1 MSDTS
6 NSFMPTYGATPW
18 KSDGLNVAR
27 LSEQARLI
35 KLQLPASAPQNA
47 VVVER
52 FTGIEAINE
61 LFDFTIDTLATSSEF
76 DPFAL
81 IGEELSLRLLLV
93 NGNFRT
99 WHGCLTA
106 VDALGGDGG
115 LARYRLHLQPWLA
128 TLGLRRDSFVYA
140 AKNVQDIVSEVFADH
155 TAASFGF
162 EVTQE
167 LPVRSTCVQYRESD
181 LAFVLRLLAQEGLSF
196 RFEHEQS
203 KGGEG
208 GISSGGSANNN
219 AAPSHHRLVIFD
231 REAKAPDCALPEIRF
246 HRVDAT
252 EQQDAITTWSS
263 RRQVATNSVTLNA
276 WDASV
281 LQAPTGSVQSAL
293 EMGDVPVLE
302 HYDGA
307 GAQRYAD
314 SAAAGRRA
322 EQQLVAFESRIKRY
336 GAAGSVRQLGAGER
350 FTLTQHDRF
359 EGQKFLVLR
368 VRHEAAN
375 NLGAQAAQVLEAGE
389 LEKGSYRNSFE
400 AQPAEAQV
408 VPHWRPKPTA
418 PEAMVALVVGADD
431 EEAPTAVH
439 TERDHR
445 VQVRFHWQAQ
455 RATQQQQQS
464 SSSSSDQPG
473 RSGQGSLVA
482 AGRHAGNR
490 QSVWLRVAAP
500 VAGPNWGAHHLPRV
514 GSEVLVSFIEGDID
528 RPVVG
533 QQLYNGQ
540 DLPPWSAGTDSSANH
555 AGVLSGWHSRALDG
569 SGYNQWIAD
578 DAPGQVRT
586 RLASSHAA
594 SQLNLGHLNAQS
606 PDESNRGAW
615 RGTGAELRSDAWVV
629 TRAGEGLLI
638 STLAQERAAGSVQDT
653 LSVRGQLAG
662 ALREA
667 QNLSDAAGGAK
678 ALALGAT
685 ALLQPLIDD
694 IDPQKNGHYP
704 DSVNGQ
710 DAREPKG
717 GEGAGS
723 REGQE
728 PVPAFARPLMVLDA
742 NMSLNMATPASAT
755 VYAGEAIHWT
765 AQEQAH
771 MAAGKTVSFAAGK
784 SVGLYSHEGGI
795 QVIAQEGPV
804 SVRAH
809 TDGLEWL
816 AKEGFTVTSSNDEI
830 HVLAKQKITL
840 KGGQTSIELDGANIT
855 LKMPG
860 LLDVKGTSKSFV
872 GPKGSPAELPQL
884 PIGTFTETP
893 PDLELHYTYD
903 DLTPVVQAT
912 YRVTFDSGAVLEG
925 TLDQEGYK
933 LLRGVPKGGYR
944 VEYGEDARD
953 WKAPPLIKDEADFQK
968 KDVKDQGVALIEKAV
983 ATEPPI
989 DGSMP
994 GEFL

>member
-1 MSDTS
+1 
-6 NSFMPTYGATPW
+6 MPTPW
-18 KSDGLNVAR
+18 KLEGLNVAR

-35 KLQLPASAPQNA
+35 KLQLPAAAPQNA

-52 FTGIEAINE
+52 FTGSEGLNE

-81 IGEELSLRLLLV
+81 IGEELSLRLLLA
-93 NGNFRT
+93 NGSFRT
-99 WHGCLTA
+99 WHGNLTA

-128 TLGLRRDSFVYA
+128 ALGLRRDSFVYA
-140 AKNVQDIVSEVFADH
+140 AKHVQDIVSEVFADH
-155 TAASFGF
+155 TTASFSF

-167 LPVRSTCVQYRESD
+167 MPVRPTCVQYRESD
-181 LAFVLRLLAQEGLSF
+181 LAFVLRLLAEEGLSF
-196 RFEHEQS
+196 RFEHEQQQS
-203 KGGEG
+203 TG
-208 GISSGGSANNN
+208 SGSGNTT
-219 AAPSHHRLVIFD
+219 PSHHRLVIFD
-231 REAKAPDCALPEIRF
+231 RAATPPDCALSQIRF

-252 EQQDAITTWSS
+252 EATDAITAWSS
-263 RRQVATNSVTLNA
+263 RRQVTTNAVMRNA

-281 LQAPTGSVQSAL
+281 LQAPTGAVQSAL
-293 EMGDVPVLE
+293 AMGEVPVLE
-302 HYDGA
+302 HYDGT

-314 SAAAGRRA
+314 SATAARRA

-350 FTLTQHDRF
+350 FTLTQHDRYD
-359 EGQKFLVLR
+359 GRRFLALR

-408 VPHWRPKPTA
+408 VPLWRPKPTA
-418 PEAMVALVVGADD
+418 PEAMVALVVGGDD
-431 EEAPTAVH
+431 DEAPTAVH
-439 TERDHR
+439 TQRDHR

-455 RATQQQQQS
+455 RAGQQQS
-464 SSSSSDQPG
+464 TG
-473 RSGQGSLVA
+473 NGQGSLVA
-482 AGRHAGNR
+482 AGRHASNR

-528 RPVVG
+528 RPVVA

-606 PDESNRGAW
+606 PDESSRGAW
-615 RGTGAELRSDAWVV
+615 RGSGAELRSDAWVA

-653 LSVRGQLAG
+653 TSVRGQLAG

-667 QNLSDAAGGAK
+667 QKLSDAAGGAK
-678 ALALGAT
+678 ALALSAT

-704 DSVNGQ
+704 GSVNGQ

-717 GEGAGS
+717 GEGAGA
-723 REGQE
+723 REGQD

-742 NMSLNMATPASAT
+742 AMSLNMATPASAT

-765 AQEQAH
+765 AQAQAH
-771 MAAGKTVSFAAGK
+771 IAAGKTVSFVAAK

-795 QVIAQEGPV
+795 QVIAQDGPV
-804 SVRAH
+804 SVQAH
-809 TDGLEWL
+809 TDELEWL

-830 HVLAKQKITL
+830 HVLAQQKVTL
-840 KGGQTSIELDGANIT
+840 KGGQASIELDGANIT

-872 GPKGSPAELPQL
+872 GPGRGSVELPQL
-884 PIGTFTETP
+884 PSDAMDLKNWIALTYHYADLDPVAGAKYTATFSDGSVRSGNLDAQGHARMENVP
-893 PDLELHYTYD
+893 PGPVKVKYEEVKTIDPSVHSKD
-903 DLTPVVQAT
+903 KAQADVSAWRSALTAA
-912 YRVTFDSGAVLEG
+912 FA
-925 TLDQEGYK
+925 DQ
-933 LLRGVPKGGYR
+933 
-944 VEYGEDARD
+944 VE
-953 WKAPPLIKDEADFQK
+953 
-968 KDVKDQGVALIEKAV
+968 QGVKK
-983 ATEPPI
+983 
-989 DGSMP
+989 
-994 GEFL
+994 

>member
-1 MSDTS
+1 
-6 NSFMPTYGATPW
+6 MPTPW
-18 KSDGLNVAR
+18 KLEGLNVAR

-35 KLQLPASAPQNA
+35 KLQLPAAAPQNA

-52 FTGIEAINE
+52 FTGTEGLNE

-81 IGEELSLRLLLV
+81 IGEELSLRLLLA
-93 NGNFRT
+93 NGGFRT
-99 WHGCLTA
+99 WHGYLTA

-128 TLGLRRDSFVYA
+128 ALGLRRDSFVYA
-140 AKNVQDIVSEVFADH
+140 AKHVQDIVSEVFADH
-155 TAASFGF
+155 TTASFSF

-167 LPVRSTCVQYRESD
+167 MPVRPTCVQYRESD
-181 LAFVLRLLAQEGLSF
+181 LAFVLRLLAEEGLSF
-196 RFEHEQS
+196 RFEHEQQQS
-203 KGGEG
+203 TG
-208 GISSGGSANNN
+208 SGSGNTT
-219 AAPSHHRLVIFD
+219 PSHHRLVIFD
-231 REAKAPDCALPEIRF
+231 RAATPPDCALSQIRF
-246 HRVDAT
+246 HRADAT
-252 EQQDAITTWSS
+252 EATDAITAWSS
-263 RRQVATNSVTLNA
+263 RRQVTTNAVMRNA

-281 LQAPTGSVQSAL
+281 LQAPTGAVQSAL
-293 EMGDVPVLE
+293 AMGEVPVLE
-302 HYDGA
+302 HYDGT

-314 SAAAGRRA
+314 SATAARRA

-350 FTLTQHDRF
+350 FTLTQHDRYD
-359 EGQKFLVLR
+359 GRRFLALR

-408 VPHWRPKPTA
+408 VPLWRPKPTA
-418 PEAMVALVVGADD
+418 PEAMVALVVGGDD
-431 EEAPTAVH
+431 DEAPTAVH
-439 TERDHR
+439 TQRDHR

-455 RATQQQQQS
+455 RAGQQQS
-464 SSSSSDQPG
+464 TS
-473 RSGQGSLVA
+473 SGQGSLVA
-482 AGRHAGNR
+482 AGRHASNR

-528 RPVVG
+528 RPVVA

-606 PDESNRGAW
+606 PDESSRGAW
-615 RGTGAELRSDAWVV
+615 RGSGAELRSDAWVA

-653 LSVRGQLAG
+653 TSVRGQLAG

-667 QNLSDAAGGAK
+667 QKLSDAAGGAK
-678 ALALGAT
+678 ALALSAT
-685 ALLQPLIDD
+685 ALLQLLIDD

-704 DSVNGQ
+704 GSVNGQ

-723 REGQE
+723 REGQD

-742 NMSLNMATPASAT
+742 AMSLSMATPASAT

-765 AQEQAH
+765 AQAQAH
-771 MAAGKTVSFAAGK
+771 IAAGKTVSFAAAK

-795 QVIAQEGPV
+795 QVIAQDGPV
-804 SVRAH
+804 SVQAH
-809 TDGLEWL
+809 TDELEWL

-830 HVLAKQKITL
+830 HVLAQQKITL
-840 KGGQTSIELDGANIT
+840 KGGQTSIELNGVNIT

-872 GPKGSPAELPQL
+872 GPGRGSVELPQL
-884 PIGTFTETP
+884 PSDAMDLKNWIALTYHYADLDPVAGAKYTATFSDGSVRSGNLDAQGHARMENVP
-893 PDLELHYTYD
+893 PGPVKVKYEEVKTIDPSVHSKD
-903 DLTPVVQAT
+903 KAQADVSAWRSALTAA
-912 YRVTFDSGAVLEG
+912 FA
-925 TLDQEGYK
+925 DQ
-933 LLRGVPKGGYR
+933 
-944 VEYGEDARD
+944 VE
-953 WKAPPLIKDEADFQK
+953 
-968 KDVKDQGVALIEKAV
+968 QGVKK
-983 ATEPPI
+983 
-989 DGSMP
+989 
-994 GEFL
+994 

>member
-1 MSDTS
+1 M
-6 NSFMPTYGATPW
+6 A
-18 KSDGLNVAR
+18 
-27 LSEQARLI
+27 
-35 KLQLPASAPQNA
+35 
-47 VVVER
+47 
-52 FTGIEAINE
+52 
-61 LFDFTIDTLATSSEF
+61 
-76 DPFAL
+76 
-81 IGEELSLRLLLV
+81 
-93 NGNFRT
+93 NGSFRT
-99 WHGCLTA
+99 WHGYLTA

-128 TLGLRRDSFVYA
+128 ALGLRRDSFVYA
-140 AKNVQDIVSEVFADH
+140 AKHVQDIVSEVFADH
-155 TAASFGF
+155 TTASFSF
-162 EVTQE
+162 EVAQE
-167 LPVRSTCVQYRESD
+167 MPVRPTCVQYRESD
-181 LAFVLRLLAQEGLSF
+181 LAFVLRLLAEEGLSF
-196 RFEHEQS
+196 RFEHEQQQS
-203 KGGEG
+203 TG
-208 GISSGGSANNN
+208 SGSGNTT
-219 AAPSHHRLVIFD
+219 PSHHRLVIFD
-231 REAKAPDCALPEIRF
+231 RAATPPDCALSQIRF

-252 EQQDAITTWSS
+252 EATDAITAWSS
-263 RRQVATNSVTLNA
+263 RRQVTTNAVMRNA

-281 LQAPTGSVQSAL
+281 LQAPTGAVQSAL
-293 EMGDVPVLE
+293 AMGEVPVLE

-314 SAAAGRRA
+314 SATAARRA

-350 FTLTQHDRF
+350 FTLTQHDRYD
-359 EGQKFLVLR
+359 GRRFLALR

-408 VPHWRPKPTA
+408 VPLWRPKPTA
-418 PEAMVALVVGADD
+418 PEAMVALVVGGDD
-431 EEAPTAVH
+431 DEAPTAVH
-439 TERDHR
+439 TQRDHR

-455 RATQQQQQS
+455 RAGQQQS
-464 SSSSSDQPG
+464 TG
-473 RSGQGSLVA
+473 SGQGSLVA
-482 AGRHAGNR
+482 AGRHASNR

-528 RPVVG
+528 RPVVA

-540 DLPPWSAGTDSSANH
+540 DLPPWSAGTASSANH

-606 PDESNRGAW
+606 PDESSRGAW
-615 RGTGAELRSDAWVV
+615 RGSGAELRSDAWVA

-653 LSVRGQLAG
+653 TSVRGQLAG

-667 QNLSDAAGGAK
+667 QKLSDAAGGAK
-678 ALALGAT
+678 ALALSAT

-704 DSVNGQ
+704 DNVNGQ
-710 DAREPKG
+710 DGREPKG

-723 REGQE
+723 REGQD

-742 NMSLNMATPASAT
+742 AMSLNMATPASAT
-755 VYAGEAIHWT
+755 VYTGEAIHWT
-765 AQEQAH
+765 AQAQAH
-771 MAAGKTVSFAAGK
+771 IAAGKTVSFAAAK
-784 SVGLYSHEGGI
+784 SVGLYSHKGGI
-795 QVIAQEGPV
+795 QVIAQDGPV
-804 SVRAH
+804 SVQAH
-809 TDGLEWL
+809 TDELEWL

-830 HVLAKQKITL
+830 HVLAQKKITL
-840 KGGQTSIELDGANIT
+840 KGGQTSIELDGMNIT

-860 LLDVKGTSKSFV
+860 LLDIKGTSKSFV
-872 GPKGSPAELPQL
+872 GPKGNPAELMGL
-884 PIGTFTETP
+884 PMGLTSEPKHFIEV
-893 PDLELHYTYD
+893 ERRYYD
-903 DLTPVVQAT
+903 TDAVQGADVK
-912 YRVTFDSGAVLEG
+912 VTFSDKSVRRG
-925 TLDQEGYK
+925 K
-933 LLRGVPKGGYR
+933 LGSNGQLRFDGVPAGAADI
-944 VEYGEDARD
+944 EIGEDAREWQID
-953 WKAPPLIKDEADFQK
+953 PVEESPSNPAYG
-968 KDVKDQGVALIEKAV
+968 KDVTPEQAMALYALV
-983 ATEPPI
+983 F
-989 DGSMP
+989 GS
-994 GEFL
+994 EDK

>member
-1 MSDTS
+1 
-6 NSFMPTYGATPW
+6 MPTPW
-18 KSDGLNVAR
+18 RLEGLNVAR

-52 FTGIEAINE
+52 FTGTEGLNE

-81 IGEELSLRLLLV
+81 IGEELSLRLLLA
-93 NGNFRT
+93 NGSFRT
-99 WHGCLTA
+99 WHGYLTA

-128 TLGLRRDSFVYA
+128 ALGLRRDSFVYA
-140 AKNVQDIVSEVFADH
+140 AKHVQDIVSEVFADH
-155 TAASFGF
+155 TTASFSF

-167 LPVRSTCVQYRESD
+167 MPVRPTCVQYRESD
-181 LAFVLRLLAQEGLSF
+181 LAFVLRLLAEEGLSF
-196 RFEHEQS
+196 RFEHEQQS
-203 KGGEG
+203 TG
-208 GISSGGSANNN
+208 GGSGNTT
-219 AAPSHHRLVIFD
+219 PSHHRLVIFD
-231 REAKAPDCALPEIRF
+231 RAATPPDCALSQVRF

-252 EQQDAITTWSS
+252 EATDAITAWSS
-263 RRQVATNSVTLNA
+263 RRQVATNAVMRNA

-281 LQAPTGSVQSAL
+281 LQAPTGAVQSAL
-293 EMGDVPVLE
+293 AMGEVPVLE

-314 SAAAGRRA
+314 SATAARRA
-322 EQQLVAFESRIKRY
+322 EQQLVAFESRVKRY

-350 FTLTQHDRF
+350 FTLTQHDRYD
-359 EGQKFLVLR
+359 GRKFLALR

-408 VPHWRPKPTA
+408 VPLWRPKPTA
-418 PEAMVALVVGADD
+418 PEAMVALVVGGDD
-431 EEAPTAVH
+431 DEAPTAVH
-439 TERDHR
+439 TQRDHR
-445 VQVRFHWQAQ
+445 VQVRFHWQTQ
-455 RATQQQQQS
+455 RAGQQQS
-464 SSSSSDQPG
+464 TG
-473 RSGQGSLVA
+473 SGQGSLVA
-482 AGRHAGNR
+482 AGRHASNR

-528 RPVVG
+528 RPVVA

-606 PDESNRGAW
+606 PDESSRGAW
-615 RGTGAELRSDAWVV
+615 RGSGAELRSDAWVA

-638 STLAQERAAGSVQDT
+638 STLAQERATGSVQDT
-653 LSVRGQLAG
+653 NSVRGQLAG

-667 QNLSDAAGGAK
+667 QKLSDAAGGAK
-678 ALALGAT
+678 ALALSAT

-704 DSVNGQ
+704 GSVNGQ

-723 REGQE
+723 REGQD

-742 NMSLNMATPASAT
+742 AMSLNMATPASAT

-765 AQEQAH
+765 AQAQAH
-771 MAAGKTVSFAAGK
+771 IAAGKTVSFAAAK

-795 QVIAQEGPV
+795 QVIAQDGPV
-804 SVRAH
+804 SVQAH
-809 TDGLEWL
+809 TDELEWL

-830 HVLAKQKITL
+830 HVLAQQKVTL

-860 LLDVKGTSKSFV
+860 LLDIKGTSKSFV
-872 GPKGSPAELPQL
+872 GPGRGSVELPQL
-884 PIGTFTETP
+884 PSDAMDLKNWIALTYHYADLDPVAGAKYTATFSDGSVRSGNLDAQGHTRMENVP
-893 PDLELHYTYD
+893 PGPVKVKYEEVKTIDPSVHSKD
-903 DLTPVVQAT
+903 KAQADVSAWRSALTAA
-912 YRVTFDSGAVLEG
+912 FA
-925 TLDQEGYK
+925 DQ
-933 LLRGVPKGGYR
+933 
-944 VEYGEDARD
+944 VE
-953 WKAPPLIKDEADFQK
+953 
-968 KDVKDQGVALIEKAV
+968 QGVKK
-983 ATEPPI
+983 
-989 DGSMP
+989 
-994 GEFL
+994 

>member
-1 MSDTS
+1 MSSDTS
-6 NSFMPTYGATPW
+6 SSFMPTPW
-18 KSDGLNVAR
+18 KLEGLNVAR

-52 FTGIEAINE
+52 LTGTEGLNE
-61 LFDFTIDTLATSSEF
+61 LFEFTIDTLATSSEF

-81 IGEELSLRLLLV
+81 IGEELSLRLLLA
-93 NGNFRT
+93 NGSFRT
-99 WHGCLTA
+99 WHGYLTA

-128 TLGLRRDSFVYA
+128 ALGLRRDSFVYA
-140 AKNVQDIVSEVFADH
+140 AKHVQDIVSEVFADH
-155 TAASFGF
+155 TTASFSF

-167 LPVRSTCVQYRESD
+167 MPVRPTCVQYRESD
-181 LAFVLRLLAQEGLSF
+181 LAFVLRLLAEEGLSF
-196 RFEHEQS
+196 RFEHEQQQQS
-203 KGGEG
+203 TG
-208 GISSGGSANNN
+208 SGSGNTT
-219 AAPSHHRLVIFD
+219 PSHHRLVIFD
-231 REAKAPDCALPEIRF
+231 RAATPPDCALSQIRF
-246 HRVDAT
+246 HRVGAT
-252 EQQDAITTWSS
+252 EATDAITAWSS
-263 RRQVATNSVTLNA
+263 RRQVTTNAVMRNA

-281 LQAPTGSVQSAL
+281 LQAPTGAVQSAL
-293 EMGDVPVLE
+293 AMGDVPVLE

-314 SAAAGRRA
+314 SATAARRA

-350 FTLTQHDRF
+350 FTLTQHDRYD
-359 EGQKFLVLR
+359 GRKFLALR

-400 AQPAEAQV
+400 VQPAEAQV
-408 VPHWRPKPTA
+408 VPLWRPKPTA
-418 PEAMVALVVGADD
+418 PEAMVALVVGGDD
-431 EEAPTAVH
+431 NEAPTAVH
-439 TERDHR
+439 TQRDHR

-455 RATQQQQQS
+455 RAGQQQS
-464 SSSSSDQPG
+464 TG
-473 RSGQGSLVA
+473 SGQGSLVA
-482 AGRHAGNR
+482 AGRHASNR

-528 RPVVG
+528 RPVVA

-569 SGYNQWIAD
+569 SGYNQWIVD

-606 PDESNRGAW
+606 PDESSRGAW
-615 RGTGAELRSDAWVV
+615 RGSGAELRSDAWVA

-653 LSVRGQLAG
+653 TSVRGQLAG

-667 QNLSDAAGGAK
+667 QKLSDAAGGAK
-678 ALALGAT
+678 ALALSAT

-704 DSVNGQ
+704 DNVNGQ
-710 DAREPKG
+710 DAHEPKG

-723 REGQE
+723 REGQD
-728 PVPAFARPLMVLDA
+728 PAPAFARPLMVLDA
-742 NMSLNMATPASAT
+742 AMSLNMATPASAT

-765 AQEQAH
+765 AQAQAH
-771 MAAGKTVSFAAGK
+771 IAAGKTVSFAAAK
-784 SVGLYSHEGGI
+784 SMGLYSHEGGI
-795 QVIAQEGPV
+795 QVIAQDGPV
-804 SVRAH
+804 SVQAH
-809 TDGLEWL
+809 TDELEWL

-830 HVLAKQKITL
+830 HVLAQQKITL
-840 KGGQTSIELDGANIT
+840 KGGQTSIELDGMNIT

-872 GPKGSPAELPQL
+872 GPGRGSVELPQL
-884 PIGTFTETP
+884 PSDAMDLKNWIALTYHYADLDPVAGAKYTATFSDGSVRSGNLDAQGHARMENVP
-893 PDLELHYTYD
+893 PGPVKVKYEEVKTIDPSVHSKD
-903 DLTPVVQAT
+903 KAQADVSAWRSALTAA
-912 YRVTFDSGAVLEG
+912 FA
-925 TLDQEGYK
+925 DQ
-933 LLRGVPKGGYR
+933 
-944 VEYGEDARD
+944 VE
-953 WKAPPLIKDEADFQK
+953 
-968 KDVKDQGVALIEKAV
+968 QGVKK
-983 ATEPPI
+983 
-989 DGSMP
+989 
-994 GEFL
+994 

>member
-1 MSDTS
+1 MSSDTS
-6 NSFMPTYGATPW
+6 SSVMPTYGAAPW
-18 KSDGLNVAR
+18 KLEGLNVAR

-52 FTGIEAINE
+52 FTGSEGLNE
-61 LFDFTIDTLATSSEF
+61 LFEFTIDTLATSSEF

-81 IGEELSLRLLLV
+81 IGEELSLRLLLAS
-93 NGNFRT
+93 GSFRT
-99 WHGCLTA
+99 WHGYLTA

-128 TLGLRRDSFVYA
+128 ALGLRRDSFVYA
-140 AKNVQDIVSEVFADH
+140 AKHVQDIVSEVFSDH
-155 TAASFGF
+155 TTASFTF

-167 LPVRSTCVQYRESD
+167 MPVRPTCVQYRESD
-181 LAFVLRLLAQEGLSF
+181 LAFVLRLLAEEGLSF
-196 RFEHEQS
+196 RFAHEQQQS
-203 KGGEG
+203 TGG
-208 GISSGGSANNN
+208 GGSNTT
-219 AAPSHHRLVIFD
+219 PSHHRLVIFD
-231 REAKAPDCALPEIRF
+231 RAATPPDCALPQIRF

-252 EQQDAITTWSS
+252 ESTDAIAAWSS
-263 RRQVATNSVTLNA
+263 RRQVATNAVMRNA

-281 LQAPTGSVQSAL
+281 LQAPTGAVQSAL
-293 EMGDVPVLE
+293 AMGDVPVLE

-314 SAAAGRRA
+314 SATAARRA

-350 FTLTQHDRF
+350 FTLTQHDRY
-359 EGQKFLVLR
+359 EGRKFLALR

-408 VPHWRPKPTA
+408 VPLWRPKPTA
-418 PEAMVALVVGADD
+418 PEAMVALVVGGDD
-431 EEAPTAVH
+431 DEAPTAVH
-439 TERDHR
+439 TQRDHR
-445 VQVRFHWQAQ
+445 VQVRFHWQTQ
-455 RATQQQQQS
+455 RAGQQQS
-464 SSSSSDQPG
+464 TS
-473 RSGQGSLVA
+473 SGQGSLVA
-482 AGRHAGNR
+482 AGRHASNR

-528 RPVVG
+528 RPVVA

-606 PDESNRGAW
+606 PDESSRGAW
-615 RGTGAELRSDAWVV
+615 RGSGAELRSDAWVA

-653 LSVRGQLAG
+653 TSVRGQLAG

-667 QNLSDAAGGAK
+667 QKLSDAAGGAK
-678 ALALGAT
+678 ALALSAT

-704 DSVNGQ
+704 GSVNGQ

-723 REGQE
+723 REGQD

-742 NMSLNMATPASAT
+742 AMSLNMATPASAT

-765 AQEQAH
+765 AQAQAH
-771 MAAGKTVSFAAGK
+771 IAAGKTVSFAAAK
-784 SVGLYSHEGGI
+784 SVGLYSHKGGI
-795 QVIAQEGPV
+795 QVIAQDGTV
-804 SVRAH
+804 SVQAH
-809 TDGLEWL
+809 TDELEWL

-830 HVLAKQKITL
+830 HVLAQKKITL
-840 KGGQTSIELDGANIT
+840 KGGQTSIEMDGANIT

-860 LLDVKGTSKSFV
+860 LLDIKGTSKSFV
-872 GPKGSPAELPQL
+872 GPGRSPAELPHL
-884 PIGTFTETP
+884 PTGTIDEAPHFI
-893 PDLELHYTYD
+893 ELNHQYD
-903 DLTPVVQAT
+903 DLEPVK
-912 YRVTFDSGAVLEG
+912 GAA
-925 TLDQEGYK
+925 YK
-933 LLRGVPKGGYR
+933 LIFDNGTVIRGKLDANGFARHDGVPPGSAK
-944 VEYGEDARD
+944 VIWGEDERKWDGESKRPNDRFGAAGD
-953 WKAPPLIKDEADFQK
+953 AAAAIAL
-968 KDVKDQGVALIEKAV
+968 VKGLM
-983 ATEPPI
+983 
-989 DGSMP
+989 S
-994 GEFL
+994 

>member
-1 MSDTS
+1 MT
-6 NSFMPTYGATPW
+6 NGTLGALTT
-18 KSDGLNVAR
+18 AQ
-27 LSEQARLI
+27 LSQKARLI
-35 KLQLPASAPQNA
+35 RLAQPRGSASIDDA

-52 FTGIEAINE
+52 FTATEGINE
-61 LFDFTIDTLATSSEF
+61 LFAFTIDTLATSSEF

-81 IGEELSLRLLLV
+81 IGEELSLRLLLA
-93 NGNFRT
+93 NGSFRT
-99 WHGCLTA
+99 WHGYLTA

-128 TLGLRRDSFVYA
+128 ALGLRRDSFVYA
-140 AKNVQDIVSEVFADH
+140 AKSVQDIVSEVFADH
-155 TAASFGF
+155 TTASFTF
-162 EVTQE
+162 EVAQE
-167 LPVRSTCVQYRESD
+167 LPVRPTCVQYRESD
-181 LAFVLRLLAQEGLSF
+181 LAFVMRLLTEEGLSF
-196 RFEHEQS
+196 RFEHEQT
-203 KGGEG
+203 KDGE
-208 GISSGGSANNN
+208 SGGANNGN
-219 AAPSHHRLVIFD
+219 NNTTPSHHRLVIFD
-231 REAKAPDCALPEIRF
+231 REAKSPDCALPEIRF

-252 EQQDAITTWSS
+252 EQQDAITAWSS
-263 RRQVATNSVTLNA
+263 KRQLVSNAVTLNA

-281 LQAPTGSVQSAL
+281 LQAPTGSTQSAL
-293 EMGDVPVLE
+293 AMGDVPVLE
-302 HYDGA
+302 HYNGA
-307 GAQRYAD
+307 GSQRYANN
-314 SAAAGRRA
+314 AAAARRA
-322 EQQLVAFESRIKRY
+322 ENQLVAFESRIKRY
-336 GAAGSVRQLGAGER
+336 NAGGSVRQLGAGER
-350 FTLTQHDRF
+350 FTLTQHDRY
-359 EGQKFLVLR
+359 EGQKFVTLR

-400 AQPAEAQV
+400 AQPAEAQIA
-408 VPHWRPKPTA
+408 PIWRPKPTA

-431 EEAPTAVH
+431 DEVPTAVH
-439 TERDHR
+439 TQRDHR
-445 VQVRFHWQAQ
+445 VQVRFHWQSQ
-455 RATQQQQQS
+455 RATTQQGS
-464 SSSSSDQPG
+464 SQ
-473 RSGQGSLVA
+473 SGQGSLVT
-482 AGRHAGNR
+482 AGRHASNR

-528 RPVVG
+528 RPVVS

-615 RGTGAELRSDAWVV
+615 RGSGAELRSDAWVV

-653 LSVRGQLAG
+653 ASVRGQLAG

-678 ALALGAT
+678 ALALNAT

-704 DSVNGQ
+704 GSVNGQ
-710 DAREPKG
+710 DAKEPKG
-717 GEGAGS
+717 GEGTDS
-723 REGQE
+723 RQGQD

-804 SVRAH
+804 SVQAH
-809 TDGLEWL
+809 TDELEWL

-840 KGGQTSIELDGANIT
+840 KGGQTSIELDGMNIT

-860 LLDVKGTSKSFV
+860 LLDVKGATKSFV
-872 GPKGSPAELPQL
+872 GPKGNPAELPYL
-884 PIGTFTETP
+884 PFGAVGDPKYFI
-893 PDLELHYTYD
+893 ELNYHYD
-903 DLTPVVQAT
+903 DLTPIANAPYKVRFKA
-912 YRVTFDSGAVLEG
+912 GAVFTG
-925 TLDQEGYK
+925 SLDSKGFA
-933 LLRGVPKGGYR
+933 RIDGVPNEEYV
-944 VEYGEDARD
+944 VEYGEDP
-953 WKAPPLIKDEADFQK
+953 KAWESPPLETPEWDDPAKKSEGERLVEAERQRRGIA
-968 KDVKDQGVALIEKAV
+968 QTAAGV
-983 ATEPPI
+983 T
-989 DGSMP
+989 S
-994 GEFL
+994 

>member
-1 MSDTS
+1 
-6 NSFMPTYGATPW
+6 MPTYGATPW
-18 KSDGLNVAR
+18 TSDGLNVAR

-52 FTGIEAINE
+52 FTGTEAINE

-81 IGEELSLRLLLV
+81 IGEELSLRLLLA
-93 NGNFRT
+93 NGSFRT
-99 WHGCLTA
+99 WHGYLTA

-155 TAASFGF
+155 TAASFSF

-167 LPVRSTCVQYRESD
+167 LPVRPTCVQYRESD

-208 GISSGGSANNN
+208 SSSAANN

-231 REAKAPDCALPEIRF
+231 CEAKAPDCALPEIRF

-252 EQQDAITTWSS
+252 EQQDSITAWSS

-293 EMGDVPVLE
+293 ETGDVPVLE

-336 GAAGSVRQLGAGER
+336 GGAGSVRQLGAGEC

-359 EGQKFLVLR
+359 EGQKFLALR

-375 NLGAQAAQVLEAGE
+375 NLGAQAAQVLEAGA

-439 TERDHR
+439 TQRDHR

-455 RATQQQQQS
+455 RATQQQS
-464 SSSSSDQPG
+464 GQPG
-473 RSGQGSLVA
+473 RGGQGSLVA
-482 AGRHAGNR
+482 AGRHASNR

-653 LSVRGQLAG
+653 TSVRGQIAG

-694 IDPQKNGHYP
+694 IDPQRNGHYP
-704 DSVNGQ
+704 GNVNGQ
-710 DAREPKG
+710 DARELKG
-717 GEGAGS
+717 GEGAGA

-804 SVRAH
+804 SVQAH
-809 TDGLEWL
+809 TDELEWL

-872 GPKGSPAELPQL
+872 GPKGSPAELPHL
-884 PIGTFTETP
+884 PTGAINEAQHFI
-893 PDLELHYTYD
+893 ELNHHYD
-903 DLTPVVQAT
+903 DLEPVK
-912 YRVTFDSGAVLEG
+912 GAA
-925 TLDQEGYK
+925 YK
-933 LLRGVPKGGYR
+933 LIFDNGTVIRGKLDGNGFARHDGVPPGSAK
-944 VEYGEDARD
+944 VIWGEDERKWDGESKRPNDRFGAASD
-953 WKAPPLIKDEADFQK
+953 ADAAIAL
-968 KDVKDQGVALIEKAV
+968 VKGLM
-983 ATEPPI
+983 
-989 DGSMP
+989 S
-994 GEFL
+994 

>member
-1 MSDTS
+1 MSSDTS
-6 NSFMPTYGATPW
+6 SSFMPTPW
-18 KSDGLNVAR
+18 KLEGLNVAR

-35 KLQLPASAPQNA
+35 KLQLPTSAPQNA

-52 FTGIEAINE
+52 FTGSEGVNE

-81 IGEELSLRLLLV
+81 IGEELSLRLLLA
-93 NGNFRT
+93 NGSFRT
-99 WHGCLTA
+99 WHGYLTA

-128 TLGLRRDSFVYA
+128 ALGLRRDSFVYA
-140 AKNVQDIVSEVFADH
+140 AKHVQDIVSEVFADH
-155 TAASFGF
+155 TTASFSF

-167 LPVRSTCVQYRESD
+167 MTVRPTCVQYRESD
-181 LAFVLRLLAQEGLSF
+181 LAFVLRLLAEEGLSF
-196 RFEHEQS
+196 RFEHEQQQQS
-203 KGGEG
+203 TG
-208 GISSGGSANNN
+208 SGSGNTT
-219 AAPSHHRLVIFD
+219 PSHHRLVIFD
-231 REAKAPDCALPEIRF
+231 RAATPPDCALSQIRF

-252 EQQDAITTWSS
+252 EATDAITAWSS
-263 RRQVATNSVTLNA
+263 RRQVTTNAVMRNA

-281 LQAPTGSVQSAL
+281 LQAPTGAVQSAL
-293 EMGDVPVLE
+293 AMGDVPVLE

-314 SAAAGRRA
+314 SATAARRA

-350 FTLTQHDRF
+350 FTLTQHDRYD
-359 EGQKFLVLR
+359 GRKFLALR

-400 AQPAEAQV
+400 VQPAEAQV
-408 VPHWRPKPTA
+408 VPLWRPKPTA
-418 PEAMVALVVGADD
+418 PEAMVALVVGGDD
-431 EEAPTAVH
+431 NEAPTAVH
-439 TERDHR
+439 TQRDHR

-455 RATQQQQQS
+455 RAGQQQS
-464 SSSSSDQPG
+464 TG
-473 RSGQGSLVA
+473 SGQGSLVA
-482 AGRHAGNR
+482 AGRHASNR

-528 RPVVG
+528 RPVVA

-569 SGYNQWIAD
+569 SGYNQWIVD

-606 PDESNRGAW
+606 PDESSRGAW
-615 RGTGAELRSDAWVV
+615 RGSGAELRSDAWVA

-653 LSVRGQLAG
+653 TSVRGQLAG

-667 QNLSDAAGGAK
+667 QKLSDAAGGAK
-678 ALALGAT
+678 ALALSAT

-704 DSVNGQ
+704 DNVNGQ
-710 DAREPKG
+710 DAHEPKG

-723 REGQE
+723 REGQD
-728 PVPAFARPLMVLDA
+728 PAPAFARPLMVLDA
-742 NMSLNMATPASAT
+742 AMSLNMATPASAT

-765 AQEQAH
+765 AQAQAH
-771 MAAGKTVSFAAGK
+771 IAAGKTVSFAAAK
-784 SVGLYSHEGGI
+784 SMGLYSHEGGI
-795 QVIAQEGPV
+795 QVIAQDGPV
-804 SVRAH
+804 SVQAH
-809 TDGLEWL
+809 TDELEWL

-830 HVLAKQKITL
+830 HVLAQQKITL
-840 KGGQTSIELDGANIT
+840 KGGQTSIELDGMNIT

-872 GPKGSPAELPQL
+872 GPGRGSVELPQL
-884 PIGTFTETP
+884 PSDAMDLKNWIALTYHYADLDPVAGAKYTATFSDGSVRSGNLDAQGHARMENVP
-893 PDLELHYTYD
+893 PGPVKVKYEEVKTIDPSVHSKD
-903 DLTPVVQAT
+903 KAQADVSAWRSALTAA
-912 YRVTFDSGAVLEG
+912 FA
-925 TLDQEGYK
+925 DQ
-933 LLRGVPKGGYR
+933 
-944 VEYGEDARD
+944 VE
-953 WKAPPLIKDEADFQK
+953 
-968 KDVKDQGVALIEKAV
+968 QGVKK
-983 ATEPPI
+983 
-989 DGSMP
+989 
-994 GEFL
+994 

>member
-1 MSDTS
+1 MSSDTS
-6 NSFMPTYGATPW
+6 SSFMPTPW
-18 KSDGLNVAR
+18 KLEGLNVAR

-52 FTGIEAINE
+52 FTGSEGVNE

-81 IGEELSLRLLLV
+81 IGEELSLRLLLA
-93 NGNFRT
+93 NGSFRT
-99 WHGCLTA
+99 WHGYLTA

-128 TLGLRRDSFVYA
+128 ALGLRRDSFVYA
-140 AKNVQDIVSEVFADH
+140 AKHVQDIVSEVFADH
-155 TAASFGF
+155 TTASFSF

-167 LPVRSTCVQYRESD
+167 MPVRPTCVQYRESD
-181 LAFVLRLLAQEGLSF
+181 LAFVLRLLAEEGLSF
-196 RFEHEQS
+196 RFEHEPQQS
-203 KGGEG
+203 TG
-208 GISSGGSANNN
+208 SGSGNTT
-219 AAPSHHRLVIFD
+219 PSHHRLVIFD
-231 REAKAPDCALPEIRF
+231 RAATPPDCALSQIRF

-252 EQQDAITTWSS
+252 EATDAITAWSS
-263 RRQVATNSVTLNA
+263 RRQVTTNAVMRNA

-281 LQAPTGSVQSAL
+281 LQAPTGAVQSAL
-293 EMGDVPVLE
+293 AMGEVPVLE

-314 SAAAGRRA
+314 SATAARRA

-350 FTLTQHDRF
+350 FTLTQHDRYD
-359 EGQKFLVLR
+359 GRRFLALR

-408 VPHWRPKPTA
+408 VPLWRPKPTA
-418 PEAMVALVVGADD
+418 PEAMVALVVGGDD
-431 EEAPTAVH
+431 DEAPTAVH
-439 TERDHR
+439 TQRDHR

-455 RATQQQQQS
+455 RAGQQQS
-464 SSSSSDQPG
+464 TG
-473 RSGQGSLVA
+473 SGQGSLVA
-482 AGRHAGNR
+482 AGRHASNR

-528 RPVVG
+528 RPVVAL
-533 QQLYNGQ
+533 QLYNGQ

-606 PDESNRGAW
+606 PDESSRGAW
-615 RGTGAELRSDAWVV
+615 RGSGAELRSDAWVA

-638 STLAQERAAGSVQDT
+638 STLAQERATGSVQDT
-653 LSVRGQLAG
+653 TSVRGQLAG

-667 QNLSDAAGGAK
+667 QKLSDAAGGAK
-678 ALALGAT
+678 ALALSAT

-704 DSVNGQ
+704 GSVNGQ

-723 REGQE
+723 REGQD

-742 NMSLNMATPASAT
+742 AMSLNMATPASAT

-765 AQEQAH
+765 AQAQAH
-771 MAAGKTVSFAAGK
+771 IAAGKTVSFAAAK

-795 QVIAQEGPV
+795 QVIAQDGPV
-804 SVRAH
+804 SVQAH
-809 TDGLEWL
+809 TDELEWL

-830 HVLAKQKITL
+830 HVLAQKKITL
-840 KGGQTSIELDGANIT
+840 KGGQTSIELDGVNIT

-860 LLDVKGTSKSFV
+860 LLDVKGTTKSFV
-872 GPKGSPAELPQL
+872 GPGGKPAKLPAL
-884 PIGTFTETP
+884 PTGIAVFEEPPNVTP
-893 PDLELHYTYD
+893 P
-903 DLTPVVQAT
+903 PRKFKFSV
-912 YRVTFDSGAVLEG
+912 
-925 TLDQEGYK
+925 
-933 LLRGVPKGGYR
+933 
-944 VEYGEDARD
+944 
-953 WKAPPLIKDEADFQK
+953 
-968 KDVKDQGVALIEKAV
+968 
-983 ATEPPI
+983 
-989 DGSMP
+989 
-994 GEFL
+994 

>member
-1 MSDTS
+1 
-6 NSFMPTYGATPW
+6 MPTPW
-18 KSDGLNVAR
+18 KLEGLNVAR

-52 FTGIEAINE
+52 FTGSEALNE

-81 IGEELSLRLLLV
+81 IGEELSLRLLLA
-93 NGNFRT
+93 NGSFRT
-99 WHGCLTA
+99 WHGYLTA

-128 TLGLRRDSFVYA
+128 ALGLRRDSFVYA
-140 AKNVQDIVSEVFADH
+140 AKHVQDIVSEVFADH
-155 TAASFGF
+155 TTASFSF

-167 LPVRSTCVQYRESD
+167 MPVRPTCVQYRESD
-181 LAFVLRLLAQEGLSF
+181 LAFVLRLLAEEGLSF
-196 RFEHEQS
+196 RFEHEQQQS
-203 KGGEG
+203 TG
-208 GISSGGSANNN
+208 SGSGNTT
-219 AAPSHHRLVIFD
+219 PSHHRLVIFD
-231 REAKAPDCALPEIRF
+231 RAATPPDCALSQIRF

-252 EQQDAITTWSS
+252 EATDAITAWSS
-263 RRQVATNSVTLNA
+263 RRQVTTNAVMRNA

-281 LQAPTGSVQSAL
+281 LQAPTGAVQSAL
-293 EMGDVPVLE
+293 AMGDVPVLE

-314 SAAAGRRA
+314 SATAARRA

-350 FTLTQHDRF
+350 FTLTQHDRYD
-359 EGQKFLVLR
+359 GRKFLALR

-408 VPHWRPKPTA
+408 VPLWRPKPTA
-418 PEAMVALVVGADD
+418 PEAMVALVVGGDD
-431 EEAPTAVH
+431 DEAPTAVH
-439 TERDHR
+439 TQRDHR

-455 RATQQQQQS
+455 RAGQQQS
-464 SSSSSDQPG
+464 AS
-473 RSGQGSLVA
+473 SGQGSLVA
-482 AGRHAGNR
+482 AGRHASNR

-528 RPVVG
+528 RPVVA

-569 SGYNQWIAD
+569 SGYNQWIVD

-606 PDESNRGAW
+606 PDESSRGAW
-615 RGTGAELRSDAWVV
+615 RGSGAELRSDAWVA

-638 STLAQERAAGSVQDT
+638 STLAQERAAGNVQDT
-653 LSVRGQLAG
+653 TSVRGQLAG

-667 QNLSDAAGGAK
+667 QKLSDAAGGAK
-678 ALALGAT
+678 ALALSAT

-704 DSVNGQ
+704 GSVNGQ

-717 GEGAGS
+717 GEGAGA
-723 REGQE
+723 REGQD
-728 PVPAFARPLMVLDA
+728 PVPAFARPLMMLDA
-742 NMSLNMATPASAT
+742 AMSLNMATPASAT

-765 AQEQAH
+765 AQAQAH
-771 MAAGKTVSFAAGK
+771 IAAGKTVSFAAAK
-784 SVGLYSHEGGI
+784 SVGLYSHKGGI
-795 QVIAQEGPV
+795 QVIAQDGPV
-804 SVRAH
+804 SVQAH
-809 TDGLEWL
+809 TDELEWL
-816 AKEGFTVTSSNDEI
+816 AKEGFTVTSSHDEI

-872 GPKGSPAELPQL
+872 GPKGNPAELPVL
-884 PIGTFTETP
+884 PSEPAEIPTWIEIDHKDAEGLPMAGQKYKIFFEGGQ
-893 PDLELHYTYD
+893 
-903 DLTPVVQAT
+903 VIA
-912 YRVTFDSGAVLEG
+912 GA
-925 TLDQEGYK
+925 LDAQGHA
-933 LLRGVPKGGYR
+933 RHDNVPLKAQR
-944 VEYGEDARD
+944 VEYEPREPQQDKPWDALD
-953 WKAPPLIKDEADFQK
+953 KL
-968 KDVKDQGVALIEKAV
+968 VAAAQSKL
-983 ATEPPI
+983 
-989 DGSMP
+989 G
-994 GEFL
+994 

>member
-1 MSDTS
+1 MQ
-6 NSFMPTYGATPW
+6 TYGATPW
-18 KSDGLNVAR
+18 KLEGLNVAR

-52 FTGIEAINE
+52 FTGTEGINE
-61 LFDFTIDTLATSSEF
+61 LFDFSIDTLATSSEF

-81 IGEELSLRLLLV
+81 IGEELSLRLLLA
-93 NGNFRT
+93 NGSFRT
-99 WHGCLTA
+99 WHGYLTT

-128 TLGLRRDSFVYA
+128 ALGLRRDSFVYA

-155 TAASFGF
+155 TTASFTF

-167 LPVRSTCVQYRESD
+167 MPVRPTCVQYRESD
-181 LAFVLRLLAQEGLSF
+181 LAFVLRLLAEEGLSF

-203 KGGEG
+203 TGSEG
-208 GISSGGSANNN
+208 DAGSANNS
-219 AAPSHHRLVIFD
+219 APSHHRLVIFD
-231 REAKAPDCALPEIRF
+231 RAATPPDCALSQIRF

-252 EQQDAITTWSS
+252 ESTDTITAWSS
-263 RRQVATNSVTLNA
+263 RRQVATNAVMRNA
-276 WDASV
+276 WDASM
-281 LQAPTGSVQSAL
+281 LQAPTGAVQSAL
-293 EMGDVPVLE
+293 AMGDVPVLE

-314 SAAAGRRA
+314 SAAAARRA

-350 FTLTQHDRF
+350 FTLTQHDRY
-359 EGQKFLVLR
+359 EGNQFLALR

-375 NLGAQAAQVLEAGE
+375 NLGSQAAQVLEAGE

-408 VPHWRPKPTA
+408 VPLWQPKPTA

-431 EEAPTAVH
+431 DEAPTAVH
-439 TERDHR
+439 TQRDHR

-455 RATQQQQQS
+455 RTAQQQQG
-464 SSSSSDQPG
+464 PG
-473 RSGQGSLVA
+473 QGQGQGSLVA
-482 AGRHAGNR
+482 AGRHASNR

-528 RPVVG
+528 RPVVA

-606 PDESNRGAW
+606 PDESSRGAW
-615 RGTGAELRSDAWVV
+615 RGSGAELRSDAWVA

-653 LSVRGQLAG
+653 TSVRGQLAG

-667 QNLSDAAGGAK
+667 QKLSDAAGGAK
-678 ALALGAT
+678 ALALNAT

-704 DSVNGQ
+704 GNVNGQ

-717 GEGAGS
+717 GNGGDGAGA
-723 REGQE
+723 REGQD

-742 NMSLNMATPASAT
+742 AMSLNMATPASAT
-755 VYAGEAIHWT
+755 VFAGEAIHWT
-765 AQEQAH
+765 AQAQAH
-771 MAAGKTVSFAAGK
+771 LAAGKTVGLAAGK

-804 SVRAH
+804 SVQAH
-809 TDGLEWL
+809 TNELEWL

-830 HVLAKQKITL
+830 HVLAQQKITL

-855 LKMPG
+855 LKMPA
-860 LLDVKGTSKSFV
+860 LLDIKGTSKSFV
-872 GPKGSPAELPQL
+872 GPKGSPAELPYL
-884 PIGTFTETP
+884 PVGALTETS

-912 YRVTFDSGAVLEG
+912 YKVTFDSGAVLQG
-925 TLDQEGYK
+925 MLDQDGYK

-953 WKAPPLIKDEADFQK
+953 WKAPPLTRNDAEFQK
-968 KDVKDQGVALIEKAV
+968 QDVKDQGVALIEKAL

-989 DGSMP
+989 GGWTS
-994 GEFL
+994 GEGESA

>member
-1 MSDTS
+1 
-6 NSFMPTYGATPW
+6 MPTPW
-18 KSDGLNVAR
+18 KLEGLNVAR

-35 KLQLPASAPQNA
+35 KLQLPTSAPQNA

-52 FTGIEAINE
+52 FTGSEGLNE

-81 IGEELSLRLLLV
+81 IGEELSLRLLLA
-93 NGNFRT
+93 NGSFRT
-99 WHGCLTA
+99 WHGYLTA

-128 TLGLRRDSFVYA
+128 ALGLRRDSFVYA
-140 AKNVQDIVSEVFADH
+140 AKHVQDIVSEVFADH
-155 TAASFGF
+155 TTASFSF

-167 LPVRSTCVQYRESD
+167 MPVRPTCVQYRESD
-181 LAFVLRLLAQEGLSF
+181 LAFVLRLLAEEGLSF
-196 RFEHEQS
+196 RFEHEQQS
-203 KGGEG
+203 TG
-208 GISSGGSANNN
+208 GGSGNTT
-219 AAPSHHRLVIFD
+219 PSHHRLVIFD
-231 REAKAPDCALPEIRF
+231 CAATPPDCALSQIRF

-252 EQQDAITTWSS
+252 ESTDAITAWSS
-263 RRQVATNSVTLNA
+263 RRQVTANAVMRNA

-281 LQAPTGSVQSAL
+281 LQAPTGAVQSAL
-293 EMGDVPVLE
+293 AMGEVPVLE
-302 HYDGA
+302 HYDGT
-307 GAQRYAD
+307 GAQRYTD
-314 SAAAGRRA
+314 SATAARRA
-322 EQQLVAFESRIKRY
+322 EQQLVAFESRIKCY

-350 FTLTQHDRF
+350 FTLTQHDRYD
-359 EGQKFLVLR
+359 GRKFLALR

-408 VPHWRPKPTA
+408 VPLWRPKPTA
-418 PEAMVALVVGADD
+418 PEAMVALVVGGDD
-431 EEAPTAVH
+431 DEAPTAVH
-439 TERDHR
+439 TQRDHR

-455 RATQQQQQS
+455 RAGQQQS
-464 SSSSSDQPG
+464 TG
-473 RSGQGSLVA
+473 NGQGSLVA
-482 AGRHAGNR
+482 AGRHASNR

-528 RPVVG
+528 RPVVA

-606 PDESNRGAW
+606 PDESSRGAW
-615 RGTGAELRSDAWVV
+615 RGSGAELRSDAWVA

-653 LSVRGQLAG
+653 TSVRGQLAG

-667 QNLSDAAGGAK
+667 QKLSDAAGGAK
-678 ALALGAT
+678 ALALSAT

-704 DSVNGQ
+704 SSVNGQ

-723 REGQE
+723 REGQD

-742 NMSLNMATPASAT
+742 AMSLNMATPASAT

-765 AQEQAH
+765 AQAQAH
-771 MAAGKTVSFAAGK
+771 IAAGKTVSFAAAK

-795 QVIAQEGPV
+795 QVIAQDGPV
-804 SVRAH
+804 SVQAH
-809 TDGLEWL
+809 TDELEWL

-830 HVLAKQKITL
+830 HVLAQQKITL
-840 KGGQTSIELDGANIT
+840 KGGRRASSWMG
-855 LKMPG
+855 
-860 LLDVKGTSKSFV
+860 
-872 GPKGSPAELPQL
+872 
-884 PIGTFTETP
+884 
-893 PDLELHYTYD
+893 
-903 DLTPVVQAT
+903 
-912 YRVTFDSGAVLEG
+912 
-925 TLDQEGYK
+925 
-933 LLRGVPKGGYR
+933 
-944 VEYGEDARD
+944 
-953 WKAPPLIKDEADFQK
+953 
-968 KDVKDQGVALIEKAV
+968 
-983 ATEPPI
+983 
-989 DGSMP
+989 
-994 GEFL
+994 

>member
-1 MSDTS
+1 MTSSDLIS
-6 NSFMPTYGATPW
+6 PPSLG
-18 KSDGLNVAR
+18 GLNVAQ
-27 LSEQARLI
+27 LSQHARLVT
-35 KLQLPASAPQNA
+35 LHAQAVQGLGER

-52 FTGIEAINE
+52 FTATEGINE
-61 LFDFTIDTLATSSEF
+61 LFAFTIDTLATSSEF

-93 NGNFRT
+93 NGSFRT
-99 WHGCLTA
+99 WHGYLTA

-128 TLGLRRDSFVYA
+128 ALGLRRDSFVYA
-140 AKNVQDIVSEVFADH
+140 AKSVQDIVSEVFADH
-155 TAASFGF
+155 TTASFTF

-167 LPVRSTCVQYRESD
+167 MPVRPTCVQYRESD
-181 LAFVLRLLAQEGLSF
+181 LAFVLRLLAEEGLSF
-196 RFEHEQS
+196 RFEHEQT

-208 GISSGGSANNN
+208 GNGSANN

-231 REAKAPDCALPEIRF
+231 REAKAPDCTLPEIRF

-252 EQQDAITTWSS
+252 EQQDAITAWSS
-263 RRQVATNSVTLNA
+263 RRQVVANAVTLNA

-281 LQAPTGSVQSAL
+281 LQAPTGAMQSAL
-293 EMGDVPVLE
+293 AMGDVPVLE

-307 GAQRYAD
+307 GAQRYANN
-314 SAAAGRRA
+314 AAAARRA
-322 EQQLVAFESRIKRY
+322 ENQLVAFESRIKRY

-350 FTLTQHDRF
+350 FTLTQHDRH
-359 EGQKFLVLR
+359 EGQKFVTLR

-408 VPHWRPKPTA
+408 APIWRPKPTA
-418 PEAMVALVVGADD
+418 PEAMVALVVGTGDD
-431 EEAPTAVH
+431 EAPTAVH
-439 TERDHR
+439 TQRDHR

-455 RATQQQQQS
+455 RAAQQQS
-464 SSSSSDQPG
+464 GP
-473 RSGQGSLVA
+473 SGQGSLVA
-482 AGRHAGNR
+482 AGRHASNR

-528 RPVVG
+528 RPVVS

-594 SQLNLGHLNAQS
+594 SQLNLGHLNAQA

-615 RGTGAELRSDAWVV
+615 RGSGAELRSDAWVV

-653 LSVRGQLAG
+653 ASVRGQLAG

-685 ALLQPLIDD
+685 VLLQPLIDD
-694 IDPQKNGHYP
+694 LDPKKNGHYP
-704 DSVNGQ
+704 GSVNGQ

-717 GEGAGS
+717 GEGADS
-723 REGQE
+723 RQGQE

-742 NMSLNMATPASAT
+742 AMSLNMATPASAT
-755 VYAGEAIHWT
+755 VFAGEAIHWT

-795 QVIAQEGPV
+795 QVIAQDGPV
-804 SVRAH
+804 SVQAH
-809 TDGLEWL
+809 TDELEWL

-872 GPKGSPAELPQL
+872 GPKGSPSELPAL
-884 PIGTFTETP
+884 PDSRVKLFDGGFVVRDKKTGKPLPFRDYRIQRADGT
-893 PDLELHYTYD
+893 Y
-903 DLTPVVQAT
+903 
-912 YRVTFDSGAVLEG
+912 
-925 TLDQEGYK
+925 
-933 LLRGVPKGGYR
+933 
-944 VEYGEDARD
+944 EYGKTDKAGLTHVVSSVDAES
-953 WKAPPLIKDEADFQK
+953 L
-968 KDVKDQGVALIEKAV
+968 LIEL
-983 ATEPPI
+983 I
-989 DGSMP
+989 G
-994 GEFL
+994 GN

>member
-1 MSDTS
+1 MSSDTS
-6 NSFMPTYGATPW
+6 SSVMPTYGAAPW
-18 KSDGLNVAR
+18 KLEGLNVAR

-52 FTGIEAINE
+52 FTGTEGLNE
-61 LFDFTIDTLATSSEF
+61 LFEFTIDTLATSSEF

-81 IGEELSLRLLLV
+81 IGEELSLRLLLA
-93 NGNFRT
+93 NGSFRT
-99 WHGCLTA
+99 WHGYLTA

-128 TLGLRRDSFVYA
+128 ALGLRRDSFVYL
-140 AKNVQDIVSEVFADH
+140 AKHVQDIVSEVFADH
-155 TAASFGF
+155 TTASFSF

-167 LPVRSTCVQYRESD
+167 MPVRPTCVQYRESD
-181 LAFVLRLLAQEGLSF
+181 LAFVLRLLAEEGLSF
-196 RFEHEQS
+196 RFAHEQQ
-203 KGGEG
+203 
-208 GISSGGSANNN
+208 SANGSSSAANN
-219 AAPSHHRLVIFD
+219 TTPSHHRLVIFD
-231 REAKAPDCALPEIRF
+231 RAATPPDCALPQIRF
-246 HRVDAT
+246 HRADAT
-252 EQQDAITTWSS
+252 ESTDAITAWSS
-263 RRQVATNSVTLNA
+263 RRQVATNAVMRNA

-281 LQAPTGSVQSAL
+281 LQAPTGAVQSAL
-293 EMGDVPVLE
+293 AMGDVPVLE
-302 HYDGA
+302 HYDGT

-314 SAAAGRRA
+314 SATAARRA
-322 EQQLVAFESRIKRY
+322 EQQLIAFESRIKRY
-336 GAAGSVRQLGAGER
+336 GAASSVRQLGAGER
-350 FTLTQHDRF
+350 STLMQHDRY
-359 EGQKFLVLR
+359 EGRKFLALR

-375 NLGAQAAQVLEAGE
+375 NLGAQAAKVLEAGE

-408 VPHWRPKPTA
+408 VPLWRPKPTA

-431 EEAPTAVH
+431 DEAPTAVH
-439 TERDHR
+439 TQRDHR
-445 VQVRFHWQAQ
+445 VQVRFHWQTQ
-455 RATQQQQQS
+455 RAGQQQS
-464 SSSSSDQPG
+464 TSN
-473 RSGQGSLVA
+473 GQGSLVA
-482 AGRHAGNR
+482 AGRHASNR

-528 RPVVG
+528 RPVVA

-615 RGTGAELRSDAWVV
+615 RGSGAELRSDAWVA

-653 LSVRGQLAG
+653 TSVRGQLAG

-667 QNLSDAAGGAK
+667 QKLSDAAGGAK
-678 ALALGAT
+678 ALALSAT
-685 ALLQPLIDD
+685 ALLQPFIDD

-704 DSVNGQ
+704 GNVNGQ

-723 REGQE
+723 REGQD

-742 NMSLNMATPASAT
+742 AMSLNMATPASAT
-755 VYAGEAIHWT
+755 VFAGEAIHWT
-765 AQEQAH
+765 AQAQAH
-771 MAAGKTVSFAAGK
+771 MAAGKTVSLAAGK

-795 QVIAQEGPV
+795 QVIAQDGPV
-804 SVRAH
+804 SVQAH
-809 TDGLEWL
+809 TDELEWL

-830 HVLAKQKITL
+830 HVLAQQKITL
-840 KGGQTSIELDGANIT
+840 KGGQTSIELDGMNIT

-860 LLDVKGTSKSFV
+860 LLDIKGTSKSFV
-872 GPKGSPAELPQL
+872 GPGRGSVELPQL
-884 PIGTFTETP
+884 PSEAMDIKNWIALTYHYADLDPVAGAKYTATFSDGSVRSGNLDTQGHARMENVP
-893 PDLELHYTYD
+893 PGPVKVKYEEVRTIDPSVHSKD
-903 DLTPVVQAT
+903 KAQADVSAWRSALTAA
-912 YRVTFDSGAVLEG
+912 FA
-925 TLDQEGYK
+925 DQ
-933 LLRGVPKGGYR
+933 
-944 VEYGEDARD
+944 VE
-953 WKAPPLIKDEADFQK
+953 
-968 KDVKDQGVALIEKAV
+968 QGVKK
-983 ATEPPI
+983 
-989 DGSMP
+989 
-994 GEFL
+994 

>member
-1 MSDTS
+1 
-6 NSFMPTYGATPW
+6 MPTPW
-18 KSDGLNVAR
+18 KLEGLSVAR

-52 FTGIEAINE
+52 FTGSEGLNE
-61 LFDFTIDTLATSSEF
+61 LFEFTIDTLATSSEF

-81 IGEELSLRLLLV
+81 IGEELSLRLLLA
-93 NGNFRT
+93 NGSFRT
-99 WHGCLTA
+99 WHGYLTA

-115 LARYRLHLQPWLA
+115 LARYRLHLQPWLTA
-128 TLGLRRDSFVYA
+128 LGLRRDSFVYA

-155 TAASFGF
+155 TTASFSF

-167 LPVRSTCVQYRESD
+167 MPVRPTCVQYRESD
-181 LAFVLRLLAQEGLSF
+181 LAFVLRLLAEEGLSF
-196 RFEHEQS
+196 RFEHEQQ
-203 KGGEG
+203 
-208 GISSGGSANNN
+208 SANGSSTGNN
-219 AAPSHHRLVIFD
+219 TTPSHHRLVIFD
-231 REAKAPDCALPEIRF
+231 RAATPPDCALPQIRF

-252 EQQDAITTWSS
+252 EATDAITAWSS
-263 RRQVATNSVTLNA
+263 RRQVTTNAVMRNA

-281 LQAPTGSVQSAL
+281 LQAPTGAVQSAL
-293 EMGDVPVLE
+293 SMGDVPVLE
-302 HYDGA
+302 HYDGT

-314 SAAAGRRA
+314 SATAARRA

-350 FTLTQHDRF
+350 FTLTQHDRY
-359 EGQKFLVLR
+359 EGSKFLALR

-400 AQPAEAQV
+400 AQPVEAQV
-408 VPHWRPKPTA
+408 VPLWRPKPTA

-431 EEAPTAVH
+431 DEAPTAVH
-439 TERDHR
+439 TQRDHR
-445 VQVRFHWQAQ
+445 VQVRFHWQTQ
-455 RATQQQQQS
+455 RASQQQQ
-464 SSSSSDQPG
+464 
-473 RSGQGSLVA
+473 QGSLVA
-482 AGRHAGNR
+482 AGRHASNR

-528 RPVVG
+528 RPVVS

-606 PDESNRGAW
+606 PDESTRGAW
-615 RGTGAELRSDAWVV
+615 RGSGAELRSDAWVA

-653 LSVRGQLAG
+653 TSVRGQLGG

-667 QNLSDAAGGAK
+667 QKLSDAAGGAK
-678 ALALGAT
+678 ALALNAT

-704 DSVNGQ
+704 GSVNGQ

-723 REGQE
+723 REGQD

-742 NMSLNMATPASAT
+742 AMSLNMATPASAT
-755 VYAGEAIHWT
+755 VFAGEAIHWT
-765 AQEQAH
+765 AQAQAH
-771 MAAGKTVSFAAGK
+771 LAAGKTVGFAAGK

-795 QVIAQEGPV
+795 QVIAQDGPV
-804 SVRAH
+804 TVQAH
-809 TDGLEWL
+809 TDELEWL

-830 HVLAKQKITL
+830 HVLAQQKITL
-840 KGGQTSIELDGANIT
+840 KGGQTSIELDGMNIT
-855 LKMPG
+855 LKMPA
-860 LLDVKGTSKSFV
+860 LLDIKGTSKSFV
-872 GPKGSPAELPQL
+872 GPKGNPAELMGL
-884 PIGTFTETP
+884 PMGLTSEPKHFIEV
-893 PDLELHYTYD
+893 ERRYYD
-903 DLTPVVQAT
+903 TDAVQGADVK
-912 YRVTFDSGAVLEG
+912 VTFSDKSVRRG
-925 TLDQEGYK
+925 K
-933 LLRGVPKGGYR
+933 LGSNGQLRFDGVPAGAADI
-944 VEYGEDARD
+944 EIGEDAREWQID
-953 WKAPPLIKDEADFQK
+953 PVEESPANPAYG
-968 KDVKDQGVALIEKAV
+968 KDVTPEQAMALYALV
-983 ATEPPI
+983 F
-989 DGSMP
+989 GS
-994 GEFL
+994 EDK

>member
-1 MSDTS
+1 MT
-6 NSFMPTYGATPW
+6 NWTLGALTT
-18 KSDGLNVAR
+18 AQ
-27 LSEQARLI
+27 LSQKARLI
-35 KLQLPASAPQNA
+35 RLAQPRGSASIDDA

-52 FTGIEAINE
+52 FTATEGINE
-61 LFDFTIDTLATSSEF
+61 LFAFTIDTLATSSEF

-81 IGEELSLRLLLV
+81 IGEELSLRLLLA
-93 NGNFRT
+93 NGSFRT
-99 WHGCLTA
+99 WHGYLTA

-128 TLGLRRDSFVYA
+128 ALGLRRDSFVYA
-140 AKNVQDIVSEVFADH
+140 AKSVQDIVSEVFADH
-155 TAASFGF
+155 TTASFTF

-167 LPVRSTCVQYRESD
+167 LPVRPTCVQYRESD
-181 LAFVLRLLAQEGLSF
+181 LAFVMRLLTEEGLSF
-196 RFEHEQS
+196 RFEHEQT
-203 KGGEG
+203 KDGE
-208 GISSGGSANNN
+208 SGGANNSN
-219 AAPSHHRLVIFD
+219 NTTPSHHRLVIFD

-252 EQQDAITTWSS
+252 EQQDAITAWSS
-263 RRQVATNSVTLNA
+263 KRQLVSNAVTVNA

-281 LQAPTGSVQSAL
+281 LQAPTGSTQSAL
-293 EMGDVPVLE
+293 AMGDVPVLE

-307 GAQRYAD
+307 GSQRYANN
-314 SAAAGRRA
+314 AAAARRA
-322 EQQLVAFESRIKRY
+322 ENQLVAFESRIKRY
-336 GAAGSVRQLGAGER
+336 SAGGSVRQLGAGER
-350 FTLTQHDRF
+350 FTLTQHDRY
-359 EGQKFLVLR
+359 EGQKFVTLR
-368 VRHEAAN
+368 VHHEAAN

-400 AQPAEAQV
+400 AQPAEAQIA
-408 VPHWRPKPTA
+408 PIWRPKPTA

-431 EEAPTAVH
+431 DEAPTAVH
-439 TERDHR
+439 TQRDHR

-455 RATQQQQQS
+455 RAATQQQQ
-464 SSSSSDQPG
+464 PG
-473 RSGQGSLVA
+473 QSGQGSLVA
-482 AGRHAGNR
+482 AGRHASNR

-528 RPVVG
+528 RPVVS

-615 RGTGAELRSDAWVV
+615 RGSGAELRSDAWVV
-629 TRAGEGLLI
+629 ARAGEGLLI

-653 LSVRGQLAG
+653 ASVRGQLAG
-662 ALREA
+662 ALRES

-678 ALALGAT
+678 ALALKAT

-694 IDPQKNGHYP
+694 IDPEKNGHYP
-704 DSVNGQ
+704 GSVNGQ

-717 GEGAGS
+717 GEGADA
-723 REGQE
+723 RQGQD

-755 VYAGEAIHWT
+755 VFAGEAIHWT

-804 SVRAH
+804 SVQAH
-809 TDGLEWL
+809 TDELEWL

-860 LLDVKGTSKSFV
+860 LLDVKGTTKSFV
-872 GPKGSPAELPQL
+872 GPRGVPAELDAL
-884 PIGTFTETP
+884 PRGTITLPPAEQSLGVKYDEQVVFKDSLQSAIEGRLRFKVTNKAEEDQVLKGNSPEKGETSRLDTP
-893 PDLELHYTYD
+893 EAQPLE
-903 DLTPVVQAT
+903 QAL
-912 YRVTFDSGAVLEG
+912 RFARFKFD
-925 TLDQEGYK
+925 
-933 LLRGVPKGGYR
+933 
-944 VEYGEDARD
+944 
-953 WKAPPLIKDEADFQK
+953 I
-968 KDVKDQGVALIEKAV
+968 
-983 ATEPPI
+983 
-989 DGSMP
+989 
-994 GEFL
+994 

>member
-1 MSDTS
+1 MSSDTS
-6 NSFMPTYGATPW
+6 SSFMPTPW
-18 KSDGLNVAR
+18 KLEGLNVAR

-35 KLQLPASAPQNA
+35 KLQLPAAAPQNA

-52 FTGIEAINE
+52 FTGSEGLNE

-81 IGEELSLRLLLV
+81 IGEELSLRLLLA
-93 NGNFRT
+93 NGSFRT
-99 WHGCLTA
+99 WHGNLTA

-128 TLGLRRDSFVYA
+128 ALGLRRDSFVYA
-140 AKNVQDIVSEVFADH
+140 AKHVQDIVSEVFADH
-155 TAASFGF
+155 TTASFSF

-167 LPVRSTCVQYRESD
+167 MPVRPTCVQYRESD
-181 LAFVLRLLAQEGLSF
+181 LAFVLRLLAEEGLSF
-196 RFEHEQS
+196 RFEHEQQQS
-203 KGGEG
+203 TG
-208 GISSGGSANNN
+208 SGSGNTT
-219 AAPSHHRLVIFD
+219 PSHHRLVIFD
-231 REAKAPDCALPEIRF
+231 RAATPPDCALSQIRF

-252 EQQDAITTWSS
+252 EATDAITAWSS
-263 RRQVATNSVTLNA
+263 RRQVTTNAVMRNA

-281 LQAPTGSVQSAL
+281 LQAPTGAVQSAL
-293 EMGDVPVLE
+293 AMGEVPVLE
-302 HYDGA
+302 HYDGT

-314 SAAAGRRA
+314 SATAARRA

-350 FTLTQHDRF
+350 FTLTQHDRYD
-359 EGQKFLVLR
+359 GRRFLALR

-408 VPHWRPKPTA
+408 VPLWRPKPTA
-418 PEAMVALVVGADD
+418 PEAMVALVVGGDD
-431 EEAPTAVH
+431 DEAPTAVH
-439 TERDHR
+439 TQRDHR

-455 RATQQQQQS
+455 RAGQQQS
-464 SSSSSDQPG
+464 TG
-473 RSGQGSLVA
+473 NGQGSLVA
-482 AGRHAGNR
+482 AGRHASNR

-528 RPVVG
+528 RPVVA

-606 PDESNRGAW
+606 PDESSRGAW
-615 RGTGAELRSDAWVV
+615 RGSGAELRSDAWVA

-653 LSVRGQLAG
+653 TSVRGQLAG

-667 QNLSDAAGGAK
+667 QKLSDAAGGAK
-678 ALALGAT
+678 ALALSAT

-704 DSVNGQ
+704 GSVNGQ

-717 GEGAGS
+717 GEGAGA
-723 REGQE
+723 REGQD

-742 NMSLNMATPASAT
+742 AMSLNMATPASAT

-765 AQEQAH
+765 AQAQAH
-771 MAAGKTVSFAAGK
+771 IAAGKTVSFVAAK

-795 QVIAQEGPV
+795 QVIAQDGPV
-804 SVRAH
+804 SVQAH
-809 TDGLEWL
+809 TDELEWL

-830 HVLAKQKITL
+830 HVLAQQKVTL
-840 KGGQTSIELDGANIT
+840 KGGQASIELDGANIT

-872 GPKGSPAELPQL
+872 GPGRGSVELPQL
-884 PIGTFTETP
+884 PSDAMDLKNWIALTYHYADLDPVAGAKYTATFSDGSVRSGNLDAQGHARMENVP
-893 PDLELHYTYD
+893 PGPVKVKYEEVKTIDPSVHSKD
-903 DLTPVVQAT
+903 KAQADVSAWRSALTAA
-912 YRVTFDSGAVLEG
+912 FA
-925 TLDQEGYK
+925 DQ
-933 LLRGVPKGGYR
+933 
-944 VEYGEDARD
+944 VE
-953 WKAPPLIKDEADFQK
+953 
-968 KDVKDQGVALIEKAV
+968 QGVKK
-983 ATEPPI
+983 
-989 DGSMP
+989 
-994 GEFL
+994 

>member
-1 MSDTS
+1 MSSDTS
-6 NSFMPTYGATPW
+6 SSFMPTPW
-18 KSDGLNVAR
+18 KLEGLNVAR

-52 FTGIEAINE
+52 LTGTEGLNE
-61 LFDFTIDTLATSSEF
+61 LFEFTIDTLATSSEF

-81 IGEELSLRLLLV
+81 IGEELSLRLLLA
-93 NGNFRT
+93 NGSFRT
-99 WHGCLTA
+99 WHGYLTA

-128 TLGLRRDSFVYA
+128 ALGLRRDSFVYA
-140 AKNVQDIVSEVFADH
+140 AKHVQDIVSEVFADH
-155 TAASFGF
+155 TTASFSF

-167 LPVRSTCVQYRESD
+167 MPVRPTCVQYRESD
-181 LAFVLRLLAQEGLSF
+181 LAFVLRLLAEEGLSF
-196 RFEHEQS
+196 RFEHEQQQQS
-203 KGGEG
+203 TG
-208 GISSGGSANNN
+208 SGSGNTT
-219 AAPSHHRLVIFD
+219 PSHHRLVIFD
-231 REAKAPDCALPEIRF
+231 RAATPPDCALSQIRF

-252 EQQDAITTWSS
+252 EATDAITAWSS
-263 RRQVATNSVTLNA
+263 RRQVTTNAVMRNA

-281 LQAPTGSVQSAL
+281 LQAPTGAVQSAL
-293 EMGDVPVLE
+293 AMGDVPVLE

-314 SAAAGRRA
+314 SATAARRA

-350 FTLTQHDRF
+350 FTLTQHDRYD
-359 EGQKFLVLR
+359 GRKFLALR

-400 AQPAEAQV
+400 VQPAEAQV
-408 VPHWRPKPTA
+408 VPLWRPKPTA
-418 PEAMVALVVGADD
+418 PEAMVALVVGGDD
-431 EEAPTAVH
+431 NEAPTAVH
-439 TERDHR
+439 TQRDHR

-455 RATQQQQQS
+455 RAGQQQS
-464 SSSSSDQPG
+464 TG
-473 RSGQGSLVA
+473 SGQGSLVA
-482 AGRHAGNR
+482 AGRHASNR

-528 RPVVG
+528 RPVVA

-569 SGYNQWIAD
+569 SGYNQWIVD

-606 PDESNRGAW
+606 PDESSRGAW
-615 RGTGAELRSDAWVV
+615 RGSGAELRSDAWVA

-653 LSVRGQLAG
+653 TSVRGQLAG

-667 QNLSDAAGGAK
+667 QKLSDAAGGAK
-678 ALALGAT
+678 ALALSAT

-704 DSVNGQ
+704 DNVNGQ
-710 DAREPKG
+710 DAHEPKG

-723 REGQE
+723 REGQD
-728 PVPAFARPLMVLDA
+728 PAPAFARPLMVLDA
-742 NMSLNMATPASAT
+742 AMSLNMATPASAT

-765 AQEQAH
+765 AQAQAH
-771 MAAGKTVSFAAGK
+771 IAAGKTVSFAAAK
-784 SVGLYSHEGGI
+784 SMGLYSHEGGI
-795 QVIAQEGPV
+795 QVIAQDGPV
-804 SVRAH
+804 SVQAH
-809 TDGLEWL
+809 TDELEWL

-830 HVLAKQKITL
+830 HVLAQQKITL
-840 KGGQTSIELDGANIT
+840 KGGQTSIELDGMNIT

-872 GPKGSPAELPQL
+872 GPGRGSVELPQL
-884 PIGTFTETP
+884 PSDAMDLKNWIALTYHYADLDPVAGAKYTATFSDGSVRSGNLDAQGHARMENVP
-893 PDLELHYTYD
+893 PGPVKVKYEEVKTIDPSVHSKD
-903 DLTPVVQAT
+903 KAQADVSAWRSALTAA
-912 YRVTFDSGAVLEG
+912 FA
-925 TLDQEGYK
+925 DQ
-933 LLRGVPKGGYR
+933 
-944 VEYGEDARD
+944 VE
-953 WKAPPLIKDEADFQK
+953 
-968 KDVKDQGVALIEKAV
+968 QGVKK
-983 ATEPPI
+983 
-989 DGSMP
+989 
-994 GEFL
+994 

>member
-1 MSDTS
+1 MSSDTS
-6 NSFMPTYGATPW
+6 SSFMPTPW
-18 KSDGLNVAR
+18 KLEGLNVAR

-52 FTGIEAINE
+52 FTGTEGLNE
-61 LFDFTIDTLATSSEF
+61 LFEFTIDTLATSSEF

-81 IGEELSLRLLLV
+81 IGEELSLRLLLA
-93 NGNFRT
+93 NGSFRT
-99 WHGCLTA
+99 WHGYLTA

-128 TLGLRRDSFVYA
+128 ALGLRRDSFVYA
-140 AKNVQDIVSEVFADH
+140 AKHVQDIVSEVFADH
-155 TAASFGF
+155 TTASFSF

-167 LPVRSTCVQYRESD
+167 MPVRPTCVQYRESD
-181 LAFVLRLLAQEGLSF
+181 LAFVLRLLAEEGLSF
-196 RFEHEQS
+196 RFEHEQQQS
-203 KGGEG
+203 TG
-208 GISSGGSANNN
+208 GGSGNTT
-219 AAPSHHRLVIFD
+219 PSHHRLVIFD
-231 REAKAPDCALPEIRF
+231 RAATPPDCALSQIRF

-252 EQQDAITTWSS
+252 EATDAITAWSS
-263 RRQVATNSVTLNA
+263 RRQVTTNAVMRNA

-281 LQAPTGSVQSAL
+281 LQAPSGAVQSAL
-293 EMGDVPVLE
+293 SMGDVPVLE
-302 HYDGA
+302 HYDGT

-314 SAAAGRRA
+314 SATAARRA

-350 FTLTQHDRF
+350 FTLTQHDRYD
-359 EGQKFLVLR
+359 GRKFLALR

-408 VPHWRPKPTA
+408 VPLWRPKPTA
-418 PEAMVALVVGADD
+418 PEAMVALVVGGDDD
-431 EEAPTAVH
+431 EVPTAVH
-439 TERDHR
+439 TQRDHR

-455 RATQQQQQS
+455 RAGQQQS
-464 SSSSSDQPG
+464 TG
-473 RSGQGSLVA
+473 NGQGSLVA
-482 AGRHAGNR
+482 AGRHASNR

-528 RPVVG
+528 RPVVA

-606 PDESNRGAW
+606 PDESSRGAW
-615 RGTGAELRSDAWVV
+615 RGSGAELRSDAWVA

-653 LSVRGQLAG
+653 TSVRGQLAG

-667 QNLSDAAGGAK
+667 QKLSDAAGGAK
-678 ALALGAT
+678 ALALSAT

-694 IDPQKNGHYP
+694 IDPQKSGHYP
-704 DSVNGQ
+704 GNVNGQ

-723 REGQE
+723 REGQD

-742 NMSLNMATPASAT
+742 AMSLNMATPASAT

-765 AQEQAH
+765 AQAQVH
-771 MAAGKTVSFAAGK
+771 IAAGKTVSFAAAK
-784 SVGLYSHEGGI
+784 SVGLYSHKGGI
-795 QVIAQEGPV
+795 QVIAQDGPV
-804 SVRAH
+804 SVQAH
-809 TDGLEWL
+809 TDELEWL

-830 HVLAKQKITL
+830 HVLAQQKITL
-840 KGGQTSIELDGANIT
+840 KGGQTSIELDGVNIT

-860 LLDVKGTSKSFV
+860 LLDIKGTSKSFV
-872 GPKGSPAELPQL
+872 GPKGNPAELPAL
-884 PIGTFTETP
+884 PVGLSEFKQAI
-893 PDLELHYTYD
+893 ELSYQYD
-903 DLTPVVQAT
+903 DLEPVE
-912 YRVTFDSGAVLEG
+912 GAPYKVIFSDGSTREGKLDKQGFARLEG
-925 TLDQEGYK
+925 TPPLPYH
-933 LLRGVPKGGYR
+933 
-944 VEYGEDARD
+944 VELGEDQRA
-953 WKAPPLIKDEADFQK
+953 WKPPPLEPFDPHKEVEDEVRRQLDAARQSLDPSVGADGGSE
-968 KDVKDQGVALIEKAV
+968 GVTA
-983 ATEPPI
+983 
-989 DGSMP
+989 
-994 GEFL
+994 

>member
-6 NSFMPTYGATPW
+6 NAFMPTYGAAPW
-18 KSDGLNVAR
+18 TSEGLNVAR

-35 KLQLPASAPQNA
+35 KLQLPQAAPQNA

-52 FTGIEAINE
+52 FTATEGVNE
-61 LFDFTIDTLATSSEF
+61 LFAFTIDTLATSSEF

-81 IGEELSLRLLLV
+81 IGEELSLRLLLA
-93 NGNFRT
+93 NGSFRT
-99 WHGCLTA
+99 WHGYLTA

-128 TLGLRRDSFVYA
+128 VLGLRRDSFVYA
-140 AKNVQDIVSEVFADH
+140 AKSVQDIVSEVFADH
-155 TAASFGF
+155 TSASFTF

-167 LPVRSTCVQYRESD
+167 LPVRPTCVQYRESD
-181 LAFVLRLLAQEGLSF
+181 LAFVMRLLAEEGLSF
-196 RFEHEQS
+196 RFEHEQT
-203 KGGEG
+203 KAEG
-208 GISSGGSANNN
+208 GGGSADNN

-252 EQQDAITTWSS
+252 EQEDAITAWSS
-263 RRQVATNSVTLNA
+263 RRQLASNAVTLNA

-281 LQAPTGSVQSAL
+281 LQAPTGSTQSAL
-293 EMGDVPVLE
+293 AMGDVPVLE

-307 GAQRYAD
+307 GSQRYANN
-314 SAAAGRRA
+314 AAAARRA
-322 EQQLVAFESRIKRY
+322 ENQLVAFESRIKRY
-336 GAAGSVRQLGAGER
+336 SAGGSVRQLGAGER
-350 FTLTQHDRF
+350 FTLTQHDRY
-359 EGQKFLVLR
+359 EGQKFVTLR
-368 VRHEAAN
+368 VHHEAAN

-408 VPHWRPKPTA
+408 APVWRPKPTA

-431 EEAPTAVH
+431 DEAPTAVH
-439 TERDHR
+439 TQRDHR

-455 RATQQQQQS
+455 RAATQQQSAQ
-464 SSSSSDQPG
+464 
-473 RSGQGSLVA
+473 SGQGSLVA
-482 AGRHAGNR
+482 AGRHASNR

-528 RPVVG
+528 RPVVS

-540 DLPPWSAGTDSSANH
+540 DLPPWSASTDSSANH

-615 RGTGAELRSDAWVV
+615 RGSGAELRSDAWVV

-653 LSVRGQLAG
+653 ASVRGQLAG
-662 ALREA
+662 ALRES

-678 ALALGAT
+678 ALALKAT

-694 IDPQKNGHYP
+694 IDPEKNGHYP
-704 DSVNGQ
+704 GSVNGQ

-717 GEGAGS
+717 GEGADA
-723 REGQE
+723 RQGQD

-755 VYAGEAIHWT
+755 VFAGEAIHWT

-784 SVGLYSHEGGI
+784 SMGLYSHEGGI

-804 SVRAH
+804 SVQAH
-809 TDGLEWL
+809 TDELEWL
-816 AKEGFTVTSSNDEI
+816 SKEGFTVTSSNDEI
-830 HVLAKQKITL
+830 HVLAKQKITF

-860 LLDVKGTSKSFV
+860 LLDVKGTTKSFV
-872 GPKGSPAELPQL
+872 GPKGAPAALPAL
-884 PIGTFTETP
+884 PTGKI
-893 PDLELHYTYD
+893 Y
-903 DLTPVVQAT
+903 
-912 YRVTFDSGAVLEG
+912 SEG
-925 TLDQEGYK
+925 FK
-933 LLRGVPKGGYR
+933 
-944 VEYGEDARD
+944 
-953 WKAPPLIKDEADFQK
+953 
-968 KDVKDQGVALIEKAV
+968 LIESATGKAAANV
-983 ATEPPI
+983 RYWITLASGETIEGWTDEEGRTGNVVTQTPEQI
-989 DGSMP
+989 RLEVEQDG
-994 GEFL
+994 LDIQA

>member
-1 MSDTS
+1 MSSDTS
-6 NSFMPTYGATPW
+6 SSFMPTPW
-18 KSDGLNVAR
+18 KLEGLNVAR

-35 KLQLPASAPQNA
+35 KLQLPTSAPQNA

-52 FTGIEAINE
+52 FTGTEGLNE
-61 LFDFTIDTLATSSEF
+61 LFEFTIDTLATSSEF

-81 IGEELSLRLLLV
+81 IGEELSLRLLLA
-93 NGNFRT
+93 NGSFRT
-99 WHGCLTA
+99 WHGYLTA

-128 TLGLRRDSFVYA
+128 ALGLRRDSFVYA
-140 AKNVQDIVSEVFADH
+140 AKHVQDIVSEVFADH
-155 TAASFGF
+155 TTASFSF

-167 LPVRSTCVQYRESD
+167 MPVRPTCVQYRESD
-181 LAFVLRLLAQEGLSF
+181 LAFVLRLLAEEGLSF
-196 RFEHEQS
+196 RFEHEQQQS
-203 KGGEG
+203 TG
-208 GISSGGSANNN
+208 SGSGNTT
-219 AAPSHHRLVIFD
+219 PSHHRLVIFD
-231 REAKAPDCALPEIRF
+231 RAATPPDCALSQIRF

-252 EQQDAITTWSS
+252 EATDAITAWSS
-263 RRQVATNSVTLNA
+263 RRQVTTNAVMRNA

-281 LQAPTGSVQSAL
+281 LQAPTGAVQSAL
-293 EMGDVPVLE
+293 AMGEVPVLE
-302 HYDGA
+302 HYDGT

-314 SAAAGRRA
+314 SATAARRA
-322 EQQLVAFESRIKRY
+322 EQQLVAFESRIKCY

-350 FTLTQHDRF
+350 FTLTQHDRY
-359 EGQKFLVLR
+359 GGRKFLALR

-389 LEKGSYRNSFE
+389 LERGSYRNSFE

-408 VPHWRPKPTA
+408 VPLWRPKPTA
-418 PEAMVALVVGADD
+418 PEAMVALVVGGDD
-431 EEAPTAVH
+431 DEAPTAVH
-439 TERDHR
+439 TQRDHR

-455 RATQQQQQS
+455 RAGQPQS
-464 SSSSSDQPG
+464 TG
-473 RSGQGSLVA
+473 SGQGSLVA
-482 AGRHAGNR
+482 AGRHASNR

-528 RPVVG
+528 RPVVA

-540 DLPPWSAGTDSSANH
+540 DLPPWSAGTASSANH

-606 PDESNRGAW
+606 PDESSRGAW
-615 RGTGAELRSDAWVV
+615 RGSGAELRSDAWVA

-653 LSVRGQLAG
+653 TSVRGQLAG

-667 QNLSDAAGGAK
+667 QKLSDAAGGAK
-678 ALALGAT
+678 ALALSAT

-704 DSVNGQ
+704 GSVNGQ

-723 REGQE
+723 REGQD

-742 NMSLNMATPASAT
+742 AMSLNMATPASAT

-765 AQEQAH
+765 AQAQAH
-771 MAAGKTVSFAAGK
+771 IAAGKTVSFAAAK
-784 SVGLYSHEGGI
+784 SVGLYSHKGGI
-795 QVIAQEGPV
+795 QVIAQDGPV
-804 SVRAH
+804 SVQAH
-809 TDGLEWL
+809 TDELEWL

-830 HVLAKQKITL
+830 HVLAQKKVTL
-840 KGGQTSIELDGANIT
+840 KGGQTSIELDGMNIT

-860 LLDVKGTSKSFV
+860 LLDIKGTSKSFV
-872 GPKGSPAELPQL
+872 GPKGNPAELMGL
-884 PIGTFTETP
+884 PMGLTSEPKHFIEV
-893 PDLELHYTYD
+893 ERRYYD
-903 DLTPVVQAT
+903 TDAVQGADVK
-912 YRVTFDSGAVLEG
+912 VTFSDKSVRRG
-925 TLDQEGYK
+925 K
-933 LLRGVPKGGYR
+933 LGSNGQLRFDGVPAGAADI
-944 VEYGEDARD
+944 EIGEDAREWQID
-953 WKAPPLIKDEADFQK
+953 PVEESPSNPAYG
-968 KDVKDQGVALIEKAV
+968 KDVTPEQAMALYALV
-983 ATEPPI
+983 F
-989 DGSMP
+989 GS
-994 GEFL
+994 EDK

>member
-6 NSFMPTYGATPW
+6 NAFMPTYGAAPW
-18 KSDGLNVAR
+18 TSEGLNVAR

-35 KLQLPASAPQNA
+35 KLQLPQAAPQNA

-52 FTGIEAINE
+52 FTATEGINE
-61 LFDFTIDTLATSSEF
+61 LFAFTIDTLATSSEF

-81 IGEELSLRLLLV
+81 IGEELSLRLLLA
-93 NGNFRT
+93 NGSFRT
-99 WHGCLTA
+99 WHGYLTA
-106 VDALGGDGG
+106 VDAMGGDGG

-128 TLGLRRDSFVYA
+128 ALGLRRDSFVYA
-140 AKNVQDIVSEVFADH
+140 AKSVQDIVSEVFADH
-155 TAASFGF
+155 TSASFSF

-167 LPVRSTCVQYRESD
+167 LPVRPTCVQYRESD
-181 LAFVLRLLAQEGLSF
+181 LAFVMRLLAEEGLSF
-196 RFEHEQS
+196 RFEHEQT
-203 KGGEG
+203 KAEG
-208 GISSGGSANNN
+208 GGGGSADNN
-219 AAPSHHRLVIFD
+219 ATPSHHRLVIFD

-252 EQQDAITTWSS
+252 EQEDAITAWSS
-263 RRQVATNSVTLNA
+263 RRQLSSNAVTLNA

-281 LQAPTGSVQSAL
+281 LQAPTGSTQSAL
-293 EMGDVPVLE
+293 AMGDVPVLE

-307 GAQRYAD
+307 GSQRYA
-314 SAAAGRRA
+314 SNAAAARRA
-322 EQQLVAFESRIKRY
+322 ENQLVAFESRIKRY
-336 GAAGSVRQLGAGER
+336 SAGGSVRQLGAGER
-350 FTLTQHDRF
+350 FTLTQHDRYQ
-359 EGQKFLVLR
+359 GQKFVTLR
-368 VRHEAAN
+368 VHHEAAN

-400 AQPAEAQV
+400 AQPAEAQIAPV
-408 VPHWRPKPTA
+408 WRPKPTA

-431 EEAPTAVH
+431 DEAPTAVH
-439 TERDHR
+439 TQRDHR
-445 VQVRFHWQAQ
+445 VQVRFHWQSQ
-455 RATQQQQQS
+455 RAATQEQS
-464 SSSSSDQPG
+464 AQ
-473 RSGQGSLVA
+473 SGQGSLVA
-482 AGRHAGNR
+482 AGRHASNR

-528 RPVVG
+528 RPVVS

-653 LSVRGQLAG
+653 ASVRGQLAG
-662 ALREA
+662 ALRES

-678 ALALGAT
+678 ALALKAT

-704 DSVNGQ
+704 GSVNGQ

-717 GEGAGS
+717 GEGADS
-723 REGQE
+723 RQGQD

-755 VYAGEAIHWT
+755 VFAGEAIHWT

-804 SVRAH
+804 SVQAH
-809 TDGLEWL
+809 TDELEWL

-872 GPKGSPAELPQL
+872 GPKGSPAELPYL
-884 PIGTFTETP
+884 PTGAINETQHFI
-893 PDLELHYTYD
+893 ELNHHYD
-903 DLTPVVQAT
+903 DLEPVKGAA
-912 YRVTFDSGAVLEG
+912 YKLIFDNGAVIRG
-925 TLDQEGYK
+925 KLDDNGFA
-933 LLRGVPKGGYR
+933 RHDGVPPGSAK
-944 VEYGEDARD
+944 VVWGEDERKWDSESKRPNDRFGAATD
-953 WKAPPLIKDEADFQK
+953 ADAAIAL
-968 KDVKDQGVALIEKAV
+968 VKGLM
-983 ATEPPI
+983 
-989 DGSMP
+989 S
-994 GEFL
+994 

>member
-1 MSDTS
+1 VSDILEL
-6 NSFMPTYGATPW
+6 PRAPKGALDVAAL
-18 KSDGLNVAR
+18 SQAAR
-27 LSEQARLI
+27 LVRLV
-35 KLQLPASAPQNA
+35 APGVDKNVGA
-47 VVVER
+47 AVVER
-52 FTGIEAINE
+52 FTATEGINE
-61 LFDFTIDTLATSSEF
+61 LFAFTIDTLATSSEF

-81 IGEELSLRLLLV
+81 IGEELSLRLLLA

-99 WHGCLTA
+99 WHGYLTA

-128 TLGLRRDSFVYA
+128 ALGLRRDSFVYA
-140 AKNVQDIVSEVFADH
+140 AKSVQDIVSEVFADH
-155 TAASFGF
+155 TTASFTF

-167 LPVRSTCVQYRESD
+167 LPVRPTCVQYRESD
-181 LAFVLRLLAQEGLSF
+181 LAFVMRLLAEEGLSF
-196 RFEHEQS
+196 RFEHEQTKS
-203 KGGEG
+203 GE
-208 GISSGGSANNN
+208 SGGANNN
-219 AAPSHHRLVIFD
+219 SSSNNTTPSHHRLVIFD

-252 EQQDAITTWSS
+252 EQQDAITAWSS
-263 RRQVATNSVTLNA
+263 RRQLVSNAVTLNA

-281 LQAPTGSVQSAL
+281 LQAPTGSMQSAL
-293 EMGDVPVLE
+293 AMGDVPVLE

-307 GAQRYAD
+307 GSQRYANN
-314 SAAAGRRA
+314 AAAARRA
-322 EQQLVAFESRIKRY
+322 ENQLVAFESRIKRY
-336 GAAGSVRQLGAGER
+336 SAGGSVRQLGAGER
-350 FTLTQHDRF
+350 FTLTQHDRH
-359 EGQKFLVLR
+359 EGQKFVTLR

-400 AQPAEAQV
+400 AQPAEAQIA
-408 VPHWRPKPTA
+408 PIWRPKPTA

-431 EEAPTAVH
+431 DEAPTAVY
-439 TERDHR
+439 TQRDHR

-455 RATQQQQQS
+455 RATQQSQQQQQS
-464 SSSSSDQPG
+464 GQG
-473 RSGQGSLVA
+473 GQGSLVA
-482 AGRHAGNR
+482 AGRHASNR

-528 RPVVG
+528 RPVVS

-594 SQLNLGHLNAQS
+594 SQLNLGHLNAQA

-615 RGTGAELRSDAWVV
+615 RGSGAELRSDAWVV

-653 LSVRGQLAG
+653 ASVRGQLAG

-678 ALALGAT
+678 ALALNAT

-694 IDPQKNGHYP
+694 IDPKKNGHYP

-710 DAREPKG
+710 DAKEPKG
-717 GEGAGS
+717 GEGTDS
-723 REGQE
+723 RQGQD

-784 SVGLYSHEGGI
+784 SAGLYSHEGGI

-804 SVRAH
+804 SVQAH
-809 TDGLEWL
+809 TDELEWL

-830 HVLAKQKITL
+830 HVLARQKITL

-860 LLDVKGTSKSFV
+860 LLDVKGATKSFV
-872 GPKGSPAELPQL
+872 GPKGNPAQLSALP
-884 PIGTFTETP
+884 
-893 PDLELHYTYD
+893 
-903 DLTPVVQAT
+903 
-912 YRVTFDSGAVLEG
+912 DSRL
-925 TLDQEGYK
+925 K
-933 LLRGVPKGGYR
+933 NF
-944 VEYGEDARD
+944 
-953 WKAPPLIKDEADFQK
+953 DEAFVL
-968 KDVKDQGVALIEKAV
+968 KDKETGELLTNFPYRIKRA
-983 ATEPPI
+983 
-989 DGSMP
+989 DGSYEE
-994 GEFL
+994 GITDEQGRTHLVLSTEAEELSIEVGQG

>member
-1 MSDTS
+1 
-6 NSFMPTYGATPW
+6 MPTPW
-18 KSDGLNVAR
+18 KLEGLNVAR

-52 FTGIEAINE
+52 FTGSEGVNE

-81 IGEELSLRLLLV
+81 IGEELSLRLLLA
-93 NGNFRT
+93 NGSFRT
-99 WHGCLTA
+99 WHGYLTA

-128 TLGLRRDSFVYA
+128 ALGLRRDSFVYA
-140 AKNVQDIVSEVFADH
+140 AKHVQDIVSEVFADH
-155 TAASFGF
+155 TTASFSF

-167 LPVRSTCVQYRESD
+167 MPVRPTCVQYRESD
-181 LAFVLRLLAQEGLSF
+181 LAFVLRLLAEEGLSF
-196 RFEHEQS
+196 RFEHEPQQS
-203 KGGEG
+203 TG
-208 GISSGGSANNN
+208 SGSGNTT
-219 AAPSHHRLVIFD
+219 PSHHRLVIFD
-231 REAKAPDCALPEIRF
+231 RAATPPDCALSQIRF

-252 EQQDAITTWSS
+252 EATDAITAWSS
-263 RRQVATNSVTLNA
+263 RRQVTTNAVMRNA

-281 LQAPTGSVQSAL
+281 LQAPTGAVQSAL
-293 EMGDVPVLE
+293 AMGEVPVLE

-314 SAAAGRRA
+314 SATAARRA

-350 FTLTQHDRF
+350 FTLTQHDRYD
-359 EGQKFLVLR
+359 GRRFLALR

-408 VPHWRPKPTA
+408 VPLWRPKPTA
-418 PEAMVALVVGADD
+418 PEAMVALVVGGDD
-431 EEAPTAVH
+431 DEAPTAVH
-439 TERDHR
+439 TQRDHR

-455 RATQQQQQS
+455 RAGQQQS
-464 SSSSSDQPG
+464 TG
-473 RSGQGSLVA
+473 SGQGSLVA
-482 AGRHAGNR
+482 AGRHASNR

-528 RPVVG
+528 RPVVAL
-533 QQLYNGQ
+533 QLYNGQ

-606 PDESNRGAW
+606 PDESSRGAW
-615 RGTGAELRSDAWVV
+615 RGSGAELRSDAWVA

-638 STLAQERAAGSVQDT
+638 STLAQERATGSVQDT
-653 LSVRGQLAG
+653 TSVRGQLAG

-667 QNLSDAAGGAK
+667 QKLSDAAGGAK
-678 ALALGAT
+678 ALALSAT

-704 DSVNGQ
+704 GSVNGQ

-723 REGQE
+723 REGQD

-742 NMSLNMATPASAT
+742 AMSLNMATPASAT

-765 AQEQAH
+765 AQAQAH
-771 MAAGKTVSFAAGK
+771 IAAGKTVSFAAAK

-795 QVIAQEGPV
+795 QVIAQDGPV
-804 SVRAH
+804 SVQAH
-809 TDGLEWL
+809 TDELEWL

-830 HVLAKQKITL
+830 HVLAQKKITL
-840 KGGQTSIELDGANIT
+840 KGGQTSIELDGVNIT

-860 LLDVKGTSKSFV
+860 LLDVKGTTKSFV
-872 GPKGSPAELPQL
+872 GPGGKPAKLPAL
-884 PIGTFTETP
+884 PTGIAVFEEPPNVTP
-893 PDLELHYTYD
+893 P
-903 DLTPVVQAT
+903 PRKFKFSV
-912 YRVTFDSGAVLEG
+912 
-925 TLDQEGYK
+925 
-933 LLRGVPKGGYR
+933 
-944 VEYGEDARD
+944 
-953 WKAPPLIKDEADFQK
+953 
-968 KDVKDQGVALIEKAV
+968 
-983 ATEPPI
+983 
-989 DGSMP
+989 
-994 GEFL
+994 